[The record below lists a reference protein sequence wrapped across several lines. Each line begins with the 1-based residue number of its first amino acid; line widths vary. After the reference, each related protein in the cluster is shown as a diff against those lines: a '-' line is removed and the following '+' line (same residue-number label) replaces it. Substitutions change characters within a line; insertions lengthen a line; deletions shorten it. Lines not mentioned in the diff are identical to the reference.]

1 MIQEEDLDM
10 MEKTQQADCIA
21 ENKLRQ
27 MINDAKT
34 CLEGLRPYTTHVAQL
49 ALEDMIQQAEAVV
62 NQGEND
68 KNDESGLLPFTTKR
82 EFGDWH
88 WNKEDACQFA
98 AKRYTMASVW
108 FEPGKAYSTYGLED
122 ALAWFQTQD
131 LRKPLAVS
139 EIEKDNDSNLSGKFT
154 LSMAETCEYYE
165 KKCREFLANVTY
177 GDSIGQYSKSAGEAL
192 LQALNQLT
200 KIRKENTKKTAE
212 NSVNPDDTTI
222 IAQALAACLNALW
235 ELRTSRVLRSEIN
248 LELNSESGGNLLL
261 SAAQMEEICHK
272 IESDPLTK
280 SQYEQIKALADSA
293 SLEQRKSAYRALFAP
308 SDDYE
313 QLNREFVIKT
323 NADNRPS
330 FAIPK
335 GTVSASFALRL
346 PREDNERDGLGHI
359 QVWNI
364 GLKASEG
371 ENIHLDIETSNSI
384 ENLNS
389 IENSNSIAT
398 SNRTEANE
406 KVKTDKE
413 SSGRVTLCNPTS
425 DHEDVWTYDKEILLR
440 DDAIYTV
447 MFDAKQDGKF
457 KTGMQIE
464 ITFFDKNGK
473 ELGTYAETFNRK
485 AWLNT
490 GLYNLYTQCDAI
502 CYWYT
507 KDPTYAEKSKIE
519 MLHFLDD
526 FCQGAHHWL
535 RYNERPEGS
544 DAYGGVQGG
553 RILFTIAVAY
563 SMIRDS
569 GVWSKKET
577 DRFYGLVSYML
588 RYLADLRDRTLLTK
602 ERAQRGSSN
611 WQTDMHIGA
620 AAIMMAIPD
629 FPNRKLWM
637 YNSEAV
643 LRAQLDYK
651 LNADGSWPE
660 SLRYHF
666 ASLEHF
672 SLYARL
678 WERESGEN
686 WFVSKNTDMPGLL
699 DMFRYPLYTQ
709 TPPYAYFNDCIATPP
724 FGDHKLG
731 NGSEFAL
738 YGLYCDQVAQ
748 YDKDTAQKM
757 YATWCRAKKPV
768 KAFWGESVTLEN
780 LMYPSTQQNGANA
793 SNLSKTADLVNSADS
808 TNQAD
813 GHTYGLDLT
822 SCASFPDSG
831 IYVFRDHFGTPQE
844 NYLAVMSSPKKI
856 GHGHKDQGA
865 FIYYYH
871 CIPVIMDSG
880 IEGYFEA
887 STPWHICSYSHA
899 VMQFEAAPHGPIKK
913 TAGFI
918 NLNAGTYSLERGW
931 NDEPDCSKVTQLCL
945 RDKTDEK
952 QDEEKIEEQTSDKSD
967 SCESISMEIKNPM
980 GDGIQHR
987 TITIDH
993 LAETVTIQDTV
1004 TDFSGQV
1011 LFNFPILAKSAV
1023 QNENEILADGYY
1035 GVKIKI
1041 TIYSKAESV
1050 VVEPGRATPMAPDAN
1065 DHTDLLYLR
1074 IKAKAE
1080 DGVAITIAPNK

>member
-1 MIQEEDLDM
+1 MIENELRKLIQEL
-10 MEKTQQADCIA
+10 KACLAD
-21 ENKLRQ
+21 
-27 MINDAKT
+27 
-34 CLEGLRPYTTHVAQL
+34 LRPYTTYVAQL
-49 ALEDMIQQAEAVV
+49 ALEDMIQQAEAAV
-62 NQGEND
+62 NQDEND
-68 KNDESGLLPFTTKR
+68 ECGLLPFTTKR

-98 AKRYTMASVW
+98 KKRYTMASVW

-122 ALAWFQTQD
+122 ALAWFKTQD

-139 EIEKDNDSNLSGKFT
+139 EINEKSYEKQACEFLP
-154 LSMAETCEYYE
+154 MAETCEYYE
-165 KKCREFLANVTY
+165 KICREFLNNITY
-177 GDSIGQYSKSAGEAL
+177 GNSIGQYSNLAGEAL
-192 LQALNQLT
+192 SQALNQLT
-200 KIRKENTKKTAE
+200 KIREENTDITA
-212 NSVNPDDTTI
+212 
-222 IAQALAACLNALW
+222 IAKELAACLNALW
-235 ELRTSRVLRSEIN
+235 ELRLSRVLCSESN
-248 LELNSESGGNLLL
+248 LESGGNILL
-261 SAAQMEEICHK
+261 SAAQMEEIRHK
-272 IESDPLTK
+272 IESDSLTK
-280 SQYEQIKALADSA
+280 GQYEQIKAVADSA
-293 SLEQRKSAYRALFAP
+293 SLEQRKSAYSALFATI
-308 SDDYE
+308 DDYE
-313 QLNREFVIKT
+313 QLNREFVIET
-323 NADNRPS
+323 SAGNRPS
-330 FAIPK
+330 FAVPK
-335 GTVSASFALRL
+335 GTVSASFTLRL
-346 PREDNERDGLGHI
+346 PCEDNERDGLGHI

-371 ENIHLDIETSNSI
+371 KNILLETKD
-384 ENLNS
+384 
-389 IENSNSIAT
+389 T
-398 SNRTEANE
+398 
-406 KVKTDKE
+406 
-413 SSGRVTLCNPTS
+413 VTLCNKTS
-425 DHEDVWTYDKEILLR
+425 DHEAVWIYDKEIFLR

-447 MFDAKQDGKF
+447 MFDAKQDGKL
-457 KTGMQIE
+457 KKGMQIE
-464 ITFFDKNGK
+464 LTFFDKDGK
-473 ELGTYAETFNRK
+473 KLGTREEDFNRK
-485 AWLNT
+485 AWLYVKK
-490 GLYNLYTQCDAI
+490 YNLYTQCDAI

-507 KDPTYAEKSKIE
+507 KDTAYAEKSKIE

-569 GVWSKKET
+569 GVWNKEEK

-611 WQTDMHIGA
+611 WQTDMHIGS

-660 SLRYHF
+660 SPRYHF

-686 WFVSKNTDMPGLL
+686 WFISRNANMPGLI

-709 TPPYAYFNDCIATPP
+709 TPPYAYFNDSIATPP

-731 NGSEFAL
+731 NGTEFAL

-748 YDKDTAQKM
+748 YDRDTAQKM
-757 YATWCRAKKPV
+757 YATWCRANKPV
-768 KAFWGESVTLEN
+768 KGFWGESVTLEN
-780 LMYPSTQQNGANA
+780 LMYSSTLQGEANTPA
-793 SNLSKTADLVNSADS
+793 SLE
-808 TNQAD
+808 
-813 GHTYGLDLT
+813 LT
-822 SCASFPDSG
+822 SCAAFPNSG

-844 NYLAVMSSPKKI
+844 NYLAVMSSPKRI

-899 VMQFEAAPHGPIKK
+899 VMQFEAPPHGPIKK
-913 TAGFI
+913 TSGFI
-918 NLNAGTYSLERGW
+918 NLSAGTYSLERGW
-931 NDEPDCSKVTQLCL
+931 NDGPDCSKVTQLCL
-945 RDKTDEK
+945 DDKN
-952 QDEEKIEEQTSDKSD
+952 D
-967 SCESISMEIKNPM
+967 SCESISMEIENPK
-980 GDGIQHR
+980 GCGVQHR
-987 TITIDH
+987 KITINH
-993 LAETVTIQDTV
+993 RAETVTVQDTV
-1004 TDFSGQV
+1004 TDFSENV
-1011 LFNFPILAKSAV
+1011 LFNLPILAKSAV

-1041 TIYSKAESV
+1041 TIHSNTESV
-1050 VVEPGRATPMAPDAN
+1050 VIESGRATPMAPGAN

-1080 DGVAITIAPNK
+1080 DGVAITIAPYEAN

>member
-1 MIQEEDLDM
+1 MI
-10 MEKTQQADCIA
+10 
-21 ENKLRQ
+21 ENELRKL
-27 MINDAKT
+27 IGEAKM
-34 CLEGLRPYTTHVAQL
+34 CLTDLRPYTTHVAQL
-49 ALEDMIQQAEAVV
+49 ALEDMIQQAEAAV
-62 NQGEND
+62 NQDEND
-68 KNDESGLLPFTTKR
+68 ACGLLPFTTKR

-98 AKRYTMASVW
+98 KKRYTMASVF
-108 FEPGKAYSTYGLED
+108 FEPGKVYSTYGLED
-122 ALAWFQTQD
+122 ALAWFKTQD
-131 LRKPLAVS
+131 LRKPLAAS
-139 EIEKDNDSNLSGKFT
+139 EINEKSYEKQACEF

-165 KKCREFLANVTY
+165 KICREFLNNITY
-177 GDSIGQYSKSAGEAL
+177 GNSIGQCSNLAGEAL
-192 LQALNQLT
+192 SQALNQLT
-200 KIRKENTKKTAE
+200 KIREENTDITA
-212 NSVNPDDTTI
+212 
-222 IAQALAACLNALW
+222 IAKALAACLNALW
-235 ELRTSRVLRSEIN
+235 ELRLSRVVCSESN
-248 LELNSESGGNLLL
+248 LESGGNILL
-261 SAAQMEEICHK
+261 SAAQMEEIRHK
-272 IESDPLTK
+272 IESDSLTK
-280 SQYEQIKALADSA
+280 GQYEQIKALADIA
-293 SLEQRKSAYRALFAP
+293 SLEQRKSAYSALFATR
-308 SDDYE
+308 DDYE
-313 QLNREFVIKT
+313 QLNREFVIET
-323 NADNRPS
+323 SAGNRPS
-330 FAIPK
+330 FAVPK

-346 PREDNERDGLGHI
+346 PREDNERDDLGHI

-364 GLKASEG
+364 GLKVSEG
-371 ENIHLDIETSNSI
+371 ENIHLDIETANSL
-384 ENLNS
+384 EV
-389 IENSNSIAT
+389 
-398 SNRTEANE
+398 NE
-406 KVKTDKE
+406 RETAVCK
-413 SSGRVTLCNPTS
+413 VTLCNKTS
-425 DHEDVWTYDKEILLR
+425 DHEAVWIYDKAIAMR

-447 MFDAKQDGKF
+447 MFDAKQDGKL
-457 KTGMQIE
+457 KKGMQIE
-464 ITFFDKNGK
+464 LTFFDKEGNK
-473 ELGTYAETFNRK
+473 LGTHEENFNRK
-485 AWLNT
+485 AWLDVKK
-490 GLYNLYTQCDAI
+490 YNMYTQCDAI

-507 KDPTYAEKSKIE
+507 KDTAYAEKSKIE

-569 GVWSKKET
+569 GVWNKEEK

-611 WQTDMHIGA
+611 WQTDMHIGS

-660 SLRYHF
+660 SPRYHF

-686 WFVSKNTDMPGLL
+686 WFISRNANMPGLI

-724 FGDHKLG
+724 FGDHRLG
-731 NGSEFAL
+731 NGTEFAL

-748 YDKDTAQKM
+748 YDRDIAQKM

-768 KAFWGESVTLEN
+768 KGFWGESVTLEN
-780 LMYPSTQQNGANA
+780 LMYSSSLQGRANA
-793 SNLSKTADLVNSADS
+793 
-808 TNQAD
+808 QAS
-813 GHTYGLDLT
+813 LDLK
-822 SCASFPDSG
+822 SCASFPNSG

-844 NYLAVMSSPKKI
+844 NYLAVMSSPKNI

-899 VMQFEAAPHGPIKK
+899 VMQFEAPPHGPIEK

-918 NLNAGTYSLERGW
+918 NLSAGTYSLERGW
-931 NDEPDCSKVTQLCL
+931 NDGPDCSKVTQLCL
-945 RDKTDEK
+945 NDTN
-952 QDEEKIEEQTSDKSD
+952 D
-967 SCESISMEIKNPM
+967 SCESISMEIKNPK
-980 GDGIQHR
+980 GCGVQHR
-987 TITIDH
+987 TITINH
-993 LAETVTIQDTV
+993 LAETVTVQDTV
-1004 TDFSGQV
+1004 MDFSGQV
-1011 LFNFPILAKSAV
+1011 LFNLSILAKSAV
-1023 QNENEILADGYY
+1023 QNGNEIFADGYY

-1041 TIYSKAESV
+1041 TIHSNAEFV
-1050 VVEPGRATPMAPDAN
+1050 VIESGRATPMAPGAN

-1074 IKAKAE
+1074 IKATAK
-1080 DGVAITIAPNK
+1080 DGVAITIAPYKEHSK

>member
-1 MIQEEDLDM
+1 MI
-10 MEKTQQADCIA
+10 
-21 ENKLRQ
+21 ENELRQ
-27 MINDAKT
+27 LISKAKA
-34 CLEGLRPYTTHVAQL
+34 CLTDLCPYTTHVAQL
-49 ALEDMIQQAEAVV
+49 ALEDMIQQAEAAVA
-62 NQGEND
+62 QDEND
-68 KNDESGLLPFTTKR
+68 KNDESGVLPFTTKR
-82 EFGDWH
+82 EFGNWH

-98 AKRYTMASVW
+98 KKRYTMASVW
-108 FEPGKAYSTYGLED
+108 FEPGKVYSTYGLED

-131 LRKPLAVS
+131 LRKSLVVS
-139 EIEKDNDSNLSGKFT
+139 EIDENSYVNQSGKFE

-165 KKCREFLANVTY
+165 KICREFLSNVTY

-200 KIRKENTKKTAE
+200 KIREENEKNIAD
-212 NSVNPDDTTI
+212 NSVNMDDITANPNDTTA
-222 IAQALAACLNALW
+222 IAKALAACLNALW
-235 ELRTSRVLRSEIN
+235 DLRTSRVLRSEIG
-248 LELNSESGGNLLL
+248 LESGGNLLL
-261 SAAQMEEICHK
+261 SAAQMEEIRHK

-280 SQYEQIKALADSA
+280 GQYEQIKALADSA
-293 SLEQRKSAYRALFAP
+293 SLEQRKSAYSALFAT
-308 SDDYE
+308 SDNYE
-313 QLNREFVIKT
+313 QLNREFVIET
-323 NADNRPS
+323 SAGNRPS
-330 FAIPK
+330 FAVPK

-346 PREDNERDGLGHI
+346 PREDNERDGLGNI

-371 ENIHLDIETSNSI
+371 ENIYLDIETANSL
-384 ENLNS
+384 EV
-389 IENSNSIAT
+389 
-398 SNRTEANE
+398 NE
-406 KVKTDKE
+406 RETAVCK
-413 SSGRVTLCNPTS
+413 VTLCNKTS
-425 DHEDVWTYDKEILLR
+425 DHEAVWTYDKEILLR

-447 MFDAKQDGKF
+447 MFDAKQDGKL
-457 KTGMQIE
+457 KKGMQIE
-464 ITFFDKNGK
+464 LTFFDKEGNK
-473 ELGTYAETFNRK
+473 LGTREENFNRK
-485 AWLNT
+485 SWLYVKK
-490 GLYNLYTQCDAI
+490 YNLYTQCDAI

-507 KDPTYAEKSKIE
+507 KDTSYAEKSKIE

-569 GVWSKKET
+569 GVWNKEERE
-577 DRFYGLVSYML
+577 RFYGLVSYML

-602 ERAQRGSSN
+602 DRAQRGSSN
-611 WQTDMHIGA
+611 WQTDMHIGSS
-620 AAIMMAIPD
+620 AIMMAIPD

-660 SLRYHF
+660 SPRYHF

-686 WFVSKNTDMPGLL
+686 WFISKNANMPGLI

-731 NGSEFAL
+731 NGTEFAL
-738 YGLYCDQVAQ
+738 YGLYCNQVAQ
-748 YDKDTAQKM
+748 YDSDTAQKM
-757 YATWCRAKKPV
+757 YATWCRANKPV
-768 KAFWGESVTLEN
+768 KGFWGESVTLEN
-780 LMYPSTQQNGANA
+780 LMYSSTLQGGANA
-793 SNLSKTADLVNSADS
+793 QASIDLK
-808 TNQAD
+808 
-813 GHTYGLDLT
+813 
-822 SCASFPDSG
+822 SCASFPNSG
-831 IYVFRDHFGTPQE
+831 IYVFRDQFGTPQE
-844 NYLAVMSSPKKI
+844 NYLAVMSSPKNI

-899 VMQFEAAPHGPIKK
+899 VMQFEAPPHGPIQK

-918 NLNAGTYSLERGW
+918 NLSAGTYSLERGW
-931 NDEPDCSKVTQLCL
+931 NDGPDCSKVTQLCL
-945 RDKTDEK
+945 NDKNDN
-952 QDEEKIEEQTSDKSD
+952 S
-967 SCESISMEIKNPM
+967 ESISVEIKNPK
-980 GDGIQHR
+980 GCGLQHR

-993 LAETVTIQDTV
+993 RAETVTVQDVV
-1004 TDFSGQV
+1004 TDFSGNV
-1011 LFNFPILAKSAV
+1011 LFNLPILAKSAV

-1041 TIYSKAESV
+1041 TIHSNAESAV
-1050 VVEPGRATPMAPDAN
+1050 IESGRATPMAPGAN

-1080 DGVAITIAPNK
+1080 DGVAITIAPYKER

>member
-1 MIQEEDLDM
+1 MIENELRKLIQESKACL
-10 MEKTQQADCIA
+10 AD
-21 ENKLRQ
+21 
-27 MINDAKT
+27 
-34 CLEGLRPYTTHVAQL
+34 LRPYTTYVAQL
-49 ALEDMIQQAEAVV
+49 ALEDMIQQAEVAV
-62 NQGEND
+62 NQDEND
-68 KNDESGLLPFTTKR
+68 ECGLLPFTTKR

-98 AKRYTMASVW
+98 KKRYTMASVW

-122 ALAWFQTQD
+122 ALAWFKTQD

-139 EIEKDNDSNLSGKFT
+139 EINEKSYEKQACEFLP
-154 LSMAETCEYYE
+154 MAETCEYYE
-165 KKCREFLANVTY
+165 KICREFLNNMTY
-177 GDSIGQYSKSAGEAL
+177 GNSIGQYSNLAGEAL
-192 LQALNQLT
+192 SQALNQLT
-200 KIRKENTKKTAE
+200 KIREENTDITA
-212 NSVNPDDTTI
+212 
-222 IAQALAACLNALW
+222 IAKELAACLNALW
-235 ELRTSRVLRSEIN
+235 ELRLSRVLCSESN
-248 LELNSESGGNLLL
+248 LESGGNILL
-261 SAAQMEEICHK
+261 SAAQMEEIRHK
-272 IESDPLTK
+272 IESDSLTK
-280 SQYEQIKALADSA
+280 GQYEQIKAVADSA
-293 SLEQRKSAYRALFAP
+293 SLEQRKSAYSALFAT
-308 SDDYE
+308 SDNYE
-313 QLNREFVIKT
+313 QLNREFVIET
-323 NADNRPS
+323 SAGNRPS
-330 FAIPK
+330 FAVPK
-335 GTVSASFALRL
+335 GTVSASFELRL

-371 ENIHLDIETSNSI
+371 KNILLETKDTV
-384 ENLNS
+384 
-389 IENSNSIAT
+389 A
-398 SNRTEANE
+398 
-406 KVKTDKE
+406 
-413 SSGRVTLCNPTS
+413 LCNKTS
-425 DHEDVWTYDKEILLR
+425 DHEAVWIYDKEIFLR

-447 MFDAKQDGKF
+447 MFDAKQDGKL
-457 KTGMQIE
+457 KKGMQIE
-464 ITFFDKNGK
+464 LTFFDKDGK
-473 ELGTYAETFNRK
+473 KLGTREEDFNRK
-485 AWLNT
+485 AWLYVKK
-490 GLYNLYTQCDAI
+490 YNLYTQCDAI

-507 KDPTYAEKSKIE
+507 KDTAYAEKSKIE

-526 FCQGAHHWL
+526 FCQGAHYWL

-569 GVWSKKET
+569 GVWNKEEK

-611 WQTDMHIGA
+611 WQTDMHIGS

-660 SLRYHF
+660 SPRYHF

-686 WFVSKNTDMPGLL
+686 WFISRNANMPGLI

-709 TPPYAYFNDCIATPP
+709 TPPYAYFNDSIATPP

-731 NGSEFAL
+731 NGTEFAL

-748 YDKDTAQKM
+748 YDRDTAQKM
-757 YATWCRAKKPV
+757 YATWCRANKPV
-768 KAFWGESVTLEN
+768 KVFWGESVTLEN
-780 LMYPSTQQNGANA
+780 LMYSSTLQGEANTSA
-793 SNLSKTADLVNSADS
+793 SLE
-808 TNQAD
+808 
-813 GHTYGLDLT
+813 LT
-822 SCASFPDSG
+822 SCAAFPNSG
-831 IYVFRDHFGTPQE
+831 IYVFRDHFGTSQE
-844 NYLAVMSSPKKI
+844 NYLAVMSSPKRI

-899 VMQFEAAPHGPIKK
+899 VMQFEAPPHGPMS
-913 TAGFI
+913 
-918 NLNAGTYSLERGW
+918 AGTYSLERGW
-931 NDEPDCSKVTQLCL
+931 NDGPDCSKVTQLCL
-945 RDKTDEK
+945 DDKN
-952 QDEEKIEEQTSDKSD
+952 D
-967 SCESISMEIKNPM
+967 SCESISMEIKNQK
-980 GDGIQHR
+980 GCGVQHR
-987 TITIDH
+987 NITIDH
-993 LAETVTIQDTV
+993 SAETVTVQDTV
-1004 TDFSGQV
+1004 TDFSDNV
-1011 LFNFPILAKSAV
+1011 LFNLPILAKSAV

-1041 TIYSKAESV
+1041 TIHSNTESV
-1050 VVEPGRATPMAPDAN
+1050 VIESGRATPMAPGAN

-1080 DGVAITIAPNK
+1080 DGVAITIAPYEAN

>member
-1 MIQEEDLDM
+1 MI
-10 MEKTQQADCIA
+10 
-21 ENKLRQ
+21 ENELRKL
-27 MINDAKT
+27 IGEAKM
-34 CLEGLRPYTTHVAQL
+34 CLTDLRPYTTHVAQL
-49 ALEDMIQQAEAVV
+49 ALEDMIQQAEAAV
-62 NQGEND
+62 NQDEND
-68 KNDESGLLPFTTKR
+68 ACGLLPFTTKR

-98 AKRYTMASVW
+98 KKRYTMASVF
-108 FEPGKAYSTYGLED
+108 FEPGKVYSTYGLED
-122 ALAWFQTQD
+122 ALAWFKTQD
-131 LRKPLAVS
+131 LRKPLAAS
-139 EIEKDNDSNLSGKFT
+139 EINEKSYEKQACEF

-165 KKCREFLANVTY
+165 KICREFLNNITY
-177 GDSIGQYSKSAGEAL
+177 GNSIGQCSNLAGEAL
-192 LQALNQLT
+192 SQALNQLT
-200 KIRKENTKKTAE
+200 KIREENTDITA
-212 NSVNPDDTTI
+212 
-222 IAQALAACLNALW
+222 IAKALAACLNALW
-235 ELRTSRVLRSEIN
+235 ELRLSRVVCSESN
-248 LELNSESGGNLLL
+248 LESGGNILL
-261 SAAQMEEICHK
+261 SAAQMEEIRHK
-272 IESDPLTK
+272 IESDSLTK
-280 SQYEQIKALADSA
+280 GQYEQIKALADIA
-293 SLEQRKSAYRALFAP
+293 SLEQRKSAYSALFATR
-308 SDDYE
+308 DDYE
-313 QLNREFVIKT
+313 QLNREFVIET
-323 NADNRPS
+323 SAGNRPS
-330 FAIPK
+330 FAVPK

-346 PREDNERDGLGHI
+346 PREDNERDDLGHI

-364 GLKASEG
+364 GLKVSEG
-371 ENIHLDIETSNSI
+371 ENIHLDIETANSL
-384 ENLNS
+384 EV
-389 IENSNSIAT
+389 
-398 SNRTEANE
+398 NE
-406 KVKTDKE
+406 RETAVCK
-413 SSGRVTLCNPTS
+413 VTLCNKTS
-425 DHEDVWTYDKEILLR
+425 DHEAVWIYDKAIAMR

-447 MFDAKQDGKF
+447 MFDAKQDGKL
-457 KTGMQIE
+457 KKGMQIE
-464 ITFFDKNGK
+464 LTFFDKEGNK
-473 ELGTYAETFNRK
+473 LGTHEENFNRK
-485 AWLNT
+485 AWLDVKK
-490 GLYNLYTQCDAI
+490 YNMYTQCDAI

-507 KDPTYAEKSKIE
+507 KDTAYAEKSKIE

-569 GVWSKKET
+569 GVWNKEEK

-611 WQTDMHIGA
+611 WQTDMHIGS

-660 SLRYHF
+660 SPRYHF

-686 WFVSKNTDMPGLL
+686 WFISRNANMPGLI

-724 FGDHKLG
+724 FGDHRLG
-731 NGSEFAL
+731 NGTEFAL

-748 YDKDTAQKM
+748 YDRDIAQKM

-768 KAFWGESVTLEN
+768 KGFWGESVTLEN
-780 LMYPSTQQNGANA
+780 LMYSSSLQGRANA
-793 SNLSKTADLVNSADS
+793 
-808 TNQAD
+808 QAS
-813 GHTYGLDLT
+813 LDLK
-822 SCASFPDSG
+822 SCASFPNSG

-844 NYLAVMSSPKKI
+844 NYLAVMSSPKNI

-899 VMQFEAAPHGPIKK
+899 VMQFEAPPHGPIEK

-918 NLNAGTYSLERGW
+918 NLSAGTYSLERGW
-931 NDEPDCSKVTQLCL
+931 NDGPDCSKVTQLCL
-945 RDKTDEK
+945 NDTN
-952 QDEEKIEEQTSDKSD
+952 D
-967 SCESISMEIKNPM
+967 SCESISMEIKNPK
-980 GDGIQHR
+980 GCGVQHR
-987 TITIDH
+987 TITINH
-993 LAETVTIQDTV
+993 LAETVTVQDTV
-1004 TDFSGQV
+1004 MDFSGQV
-1011 LFNFPILAKSAV
+1011 LFNLSILAKSAV
-1023 QNENEILADGYY
+1023 QNGNEIFADGYY

-1041 TIYSKAESV
+1041 TIHSNAEFV
-1050 VVEPGRATPMAPDAN
+1050 VIESGRATPMAPGAN

-1080 DGVAITIAPNK
+1080 DGVAITIAPYEAN

>member
-1 MIQEEDLDM
+1 MIENELRKLIQESKACL
-10 MEKTQQADCIA
+10 AD
-21 ENKLRQ
+21 
-27 MINDAKT
+27 
-34 CLEGLRPYTTHVAQL
+34 LRPYTTYVAQL
-49 ALEDMIQQAEAVV
+49 ALEDMIQQAEAAV
-62 NQGEND
+62 NQDEND
-68 KNDESGLLPFTTKR
+68 ECGLLPFTTKR

-98 AKRYTMASVW
+98 KKRYTMASVW

-122 ALAWFQTQD
+122 ALAWFKTQD

-139 EIEKDNDSNLSGKFT
+139 EINEKSYEKQACEFLP
-154 LSMAETCEYYE
+154 MAETCEYYE
-165 KKCREFLANVTY
+165 KICREFLNNITY
-177 GDSIGQYSKSAGEAL
+177 GNSIGQYSNLAGEAL
-192 LQALNQLT
+192 SQALNQLT
-200 KIRKENTKKTAE
+200 KIREENTDITA
-212 NSVNPDDTTI
+212 
-222 IAQALAACLNALW
+222 IAKELAACLNALW
-235 ELRTSRVLRSEIN
+235 ELRLSRVLCSESN
-248 LELNSESGGNLLL
+248 LESGGNILL
-261 SAAQMEEICHK
+261 SAAQMEEIRHK
-272 IESDPLTK
+272 IESDSLTK
-280 SQYEQIKALADSA
+280 GQYEQIKAVADSA
-293 SLEQRKSAYRALFAP
+293 SLEQRKSAYSALFATI
-308 SDDYE
+308 DDYE
-313 QLNREFVIKT
+313 QLNREFVIET
-323 NADNRPS
+323 SAGNRPS
-330 FAIPK
+330 FAVPK
-335 GTVSASFALRL
+335 GTVSASFTLRL
-346 PREDNERDGLGHI
+346 PCEDNERDGLGHI

-371 ENIHLDIETSNSI
+371 KNILLETKD
-384 ENLNS
+384 
-389 IENSNSIAT
+389 T
-398 SNRTEANE
+398 
-406 KVKTDKE
+406 
-413 SSGRVTLCNPTS
+413 VTLCNKTS
-425 DHEDVWTYDKEILLR
+425 DHEAVWIYDKEIFLR

-447 MFDAKQDGKF
+447 MFDAKQDGKL
-457 KTGMQIE
+457 KKGMQIE
-464 ITFFDKNGK
+464 LTFFDKDGK
-473 ELGTYAETFNRK
+473 KLGTREEDFNRK
-485 AWLNT
+485 AWLYVKK
-490 GLYNLYTQCDAI
+490 YNLYTQCDAI

-507 KDPTYAEKSKIE
+507 KDTAYAEKSKIE

-569 GVWSKKET
+569 GVWNKEEK

-611 WQTDMHIGA
+611 WQTDMHIGSS
-620 AAIMMAIPD
+620 AIMMAIPD

-660 SLRYHF
+660 SPRYHF

-686 WFVSKNTDMPGLL
+686 WFISKNANMPGLI

-731 NGSEFAL
+731 NGTEFAL

-748 YDKDTAQKM
+748 YDRDTAQKM
-757 YATWCRAKKPV
+757 YATWCRANKPV
-768 KAFWGESVTLEN
+768 KGFWGESVTLEN
-780 LMYPSTQQNGANA
+780 LMYSSTLQGEANTPA
-793 SNLSKTADLVNSADS
+793 SLE
-808 TNQAD
+808 
-813 GHTYGLDLT
+813 LT
-822 SCASFPDSG
+822 SCAAFPNSG

-844 NYLAVMSSPKKI
+844 NYLAVMSSPKRI

-899 VMQFEAAPHGPIKK
+899 VMQFEAPPHGPIKK
-913 TAGFI
+913 TSGFI
-918 NLNAGTYSLERGW
+918 NLSAGTYSLERGW
-931 NDEPDCSKVTQLCL
+931 NDGPDCSKVTQLCL
-945 RDKTDEK
+945 DDKN
-952 QDEEKIEEQTSDKSD
+952 D
-967 SCESISMEIKNPM
+967 SCESISMEIENPK
-980 GDGIQHR
+980 GCGVQHR
-987 TITIDH
+987 KITINH
-993 LAETVTIQDTV
+993 RAETVTVQDTV
-1004 TDFSGQV
+1004 TDFSDNV
-1011 LFNFPILAKSAV
+1011 LFNLPILAKSAV

-1041 TIYSKAESV
+1041 TIHSNTESV
-1050 VVEPGRATPMAPDAN
+1050 VIESGRATPMAPGAN

-1080 DGVAITIAPNK
+1080 DGVAITIAPYEAN

>member
-1 MIQEEDLDM
+1 MIENELRKLIQESKACL
-10 MEKTQQADCIA
+10 AD
-21 ENKLRQ
+21 
-27 MINDAKT
+27 
-34 CLEGLRPYTTHVAQL
+34 LRPYTTYVAQL
-49 ALEDMIQQAEAVV
+49 ALEDMIQQAEVAV
-62 NQGEND
+62 NQDEND
-68 KNDESGLLPFTTKR
+68 ECGLLPFTTKR

-98 AKRYTMASVW
+98 KKRYTMASVW

-122 ALAWFQTQD
+122 ALAWFKTQD

-139 EIEKDNDSNLSGKFT
+139 EINEKSYEKQACEFLP
-154 LSMAETCEYYE
+154 MAETCEYYE
-165 KKCREFLANVTY
+165 KICREFLNNMTY
-177 GDSIGQYSKSAGEAL
+177 GNSIGQYSNLAGEAL
-192 LQALNQLT
+192 SQALNQLT
-200 KIRKENTKKTAE
+200 KIREENTDITA
-212 NSVNPDDTTI
+212 
-222 IAQALAACLNALW
+222 IAKELAACLNALW
-235 ELRTSRVLRSEIN
+235 ELRLSRVLCSESN
-248 LELNSESGGNLLL
+248 LESGGNILL
-261 SAAQMEEICHK
+261 SAAQMEEIRHK
-272 IESDPLTK
+272 IESDSLTK
-280 SQYEQIKALADSA
+280 GQYEQIKAVADSA
-293 SLEQRKSAYRALFAP
+293 SLEQRKSAYSALFAT
-308 SDDYE
+308 SDNYE
-313 QLNREFVIKT
+313 QLNREFVIET
-323 NADNRPS
+323 SAGNRPS
-330 FAIPK
+330 FAVPK
-335 GTVSASFALRL
+335 GTVSASFELRL

-371 ENIHLDIETSNSI
+371 KNILLETKDTV
-384 ENLNS
+384 
-389 IENSNSIAT
+389 A
-398 SNRTEANE
+398 
-406 KVKTDKE
+406 
-413 SSGRVTLCNPTS
+413 LCNKTS
-425 DHEDVWTYDKEILLR
+425 DHEAVWIYDKEIFLR

-447 MFDAKQDGKF
+447 MFDAKQDGKL
-457 KTGMQIE
+457 KKGMQIE
-464 ITFFDKNGK
+464 LTFFDKDGK
-473 ELGTYAETFNRK
+473 KLGTREEDFNRK
-485 AWLNT
+485 AWLYVKK
-490 GLYNLYTQCDAI
+490 YNLYTQCDAI

-507 KDPTYAEKSKIE
+507 KDTAYAEKSKIE

-526 FCQGAHHWL
+526 FCQGAHYWL

-569 GVWSKKET
+569 GVWNKEEK

-611 WQTDMHIGA
+611 WQTDMHIGS

-660 SLRYHF
+660 SPRYHF

-686 WFVSKNTDMPGLL
+686 WFISRNANMPGLI

-709 TPPYAYFNDCIATPP
+709 TPPYAYFNDSIATPP

-731 NGSEFAL
+731 NGTEFAL

-748 YDKDTAQKM
+748 YDRDTAQKM
-757 YATWCRAKKPV
+757 YATWCRANKPV
-768 KAFWGESVTLEN
+768 KGFWGESVTLEN
-780 LMYPSTQQNGANA
+780 LMYSSTLQGEANTSA
-793 SNLSKTADLVNSADS
+793 SLE
-808 TNQAD
+808 
-813 GHTYGLDLT
+813 LT
-822 SCASFPDSG
+822 SCAAFPNSG
-831 IYVFRDHFGTPQE
+831 IYVFRDHFGTSQE
-844 NYLAVMSSPKKI
+844 NYLAVMSSPKNI

-899 VMQFEAAPHGPIKK
+899 VMQFEAPPHGPIKK
-913 TAGFI
+913 TSGFI
-918 NLNAGTYSLERGW
+918 NLSAGTYSLERGW
-931 NDEPDCSKVTQLCL
+931 NDGPDCSKVTQLCL
-945 RDKTDEK
+945 DDKN
-952 QDEEKIEEQTSDKSD
+952 D
-967 SCESISMEIKNPM
+967 SCESISMEIKNQK
-980 GDGIQHR
+980 GCGVQHR
-987 TITIDH
+987 NITIDH
-993 LAETVTIQDTV
+993 SAETVTVQDTV
-1004 TDFSGQV
+1004 TDFSDNV
-1011 LFNFPILAKSAV
+1011 LFNLPILAKSAV

-1041 TIYSKAESV
+1041 TIHSNTESV
-1050 VVEPGRATPMAPDAN
+1050 VIESGRATPMAPGAN

-1080 DGVAITIAPNK
+1080 DGVAITIAPYEAN

>member
-1 MIQEEDLDM
+1 MI
-10 MEKTQQADCIA
+10 
-21 ENKLRQ
+21 ENELRKL
-27 MINDAKT
+27 IGEAKM
-34 CLEGLRPYTTHVAQL
+34 CLTDLRPYTTHVAQL
-49 ALEDMIQQAEAVV
+49 ALEDMIQQAEAAV
-62 NQGEND
+62 NQDEND
-68 KNDESGLLPFTTKR
+68 ACGLLPFTTKR

-98 AKRYTMASVW
+98 KKRYTMASVF
-108 FEPGKAYSTYGLED
+108 FEPGKVYSTYGLED
-122 ALAWFQTQD
+122 ALAWFKTQD
-131 LRKPLAVS
+131 LRKPLAAS
-139 EIEKDNDSNLSGKFT
+139 EINEKSYEKQACEF

-165 KKCREFLANVTY
+165 KICREFLNNITY
-177 GDSIGQYSKSAGEAL
+177 GNSIGQCSNLAGEAL
-192 LQALNQLT
+192 SQALNQLT
-200 KIRKENTKKTAE
+200 KIREENTDITA
-212 NSVNPDDTTI
+212 
-222 IAQALAACLNALW
+222 IAKALAACLNALW
-235 ELRTSRVLRSEIN
+235 ELRLSRVVCSESN
-248 LELNSESGGNLLL
+248 LESGGNILL
-261 SAAQMEEICHK
+261 SAAQMEEIRHK
-272 IESDPLTK
+272 IESDSLTK
-280 SQYEQIKALADSA
+280 GQYEQIKALADIA
-293 SLEQRKSAYRALFAP
+293 SLEQRKSAYSALFATR
-308 SDDYE
+308 DDYE
-313 QLNREFVIKT
+313 QLNREFVIET
-323 NADNRPS
+323 SAGNRPS
-330 FAIPK
+330 FAVPK

-346 PREDNERDGLGHI
+346 PREDNERDDLGHI

-364 GLKASEG
+364 GLKVSEG
-371 ENIHLDIETSNSI
+371 ENIHLDIETANSL
-384 ENLNS
+384 EV
-389 IENSNSIAT
+389 
-398 SNRTEANE
+398 NE
-406 KVKTDKE
+406 RETAVCK
-413 SSGRVTLCNPTS
+413 VTLCNKTS
-425 DHEDVWTYDKEILLR
+425 DHEAVWIYDKAIAMR

-447 MFDAKQDGKF
+447 MFDAKQDGKL
-457 KTGMQIE
+457 KKGMQIE
-464 ITFFDKNGK
+464 LTFFDKEGNK
-473 ELGTYAETFNRK
+473 LGTHEENFNRK
-485 AWLNT
+485 AWLDVKK
-490 GLYNLYTQCDAI
+490 YNMYTQCDAI

-507 KDPTYAEKSKIE
+507 KDTAYAEKSKIE

-569 GVWSKKET
+569 GVWNKEEK

-611 WQTDMHIGA
+611 WQTDMHIGS

-660 SLRYHF
+660 SPRYHF

-686 WFVSKNTDMPGLL
+686 WFISRNANMPGLI

-731 NGSEFAL
+731 NGTEFAL

-748 YDKDTAQKM
+748 YDRDIAQKM

-768 KAFWGESVTLEN
+768 KGFWGESVTLEN
-780 LMYPSTQQNGANA
+780 LMYSSTLQGRANA
-793 SNLSKTADLVNSADS
+793 
-808 TNQAD
+808 QAS
-813 GHTYGLDLT
+813 LDLK
-822 SCASFPDSG
+822 SCASFPNSG

-844 NYLAVMSSPKKI
+844 NYLAVMSSPKNI

-899 VMQFEAAPHGPIKK
+899 VMQFEAPPHGPIEK

-918 NLNAGTYSLERGW
+918 NLSAGTYSLERGW
-931 NDEPDCSKVTQLCL
+931 NDGPDCSKVTQLCL
-945 RDKTDEK
+945 NDTN
-952 QDEEKIEEQTSDKSD
+952 D
-967 SCESISMEIKNPM
+967 SCESISMEIKNPK
-980 GDGIQHR
+980 GCGVQHR
-987 TITIDH
+987 TITINH
-993 LAETVTIQDTV
+993 LAETVTVQDTV
-1004 TDFSGQV
+1004 MDFSGQV
-1011 LFNFPILAKSAV
+1011 LFNLPILAKSAV
-1023 QNENEILADGYY
+1023 QNGNEIFADGYY

-1041 TIYSKAESV
+1041 TIHSNAEFV
-1050 VVEPGRATPMAPDAN
+1050 VIESGRATPMAPGAN

-1074 IKAKAE
+1074 IKATAE
-1080 DGVAITIAPNK
+1080 DGVAITIAPYKEHSK

>member
-1 MIQEEDLDM
+1 MI
-10 MEKTQQADCIA
+10 
-21 ENKLRQ
+21 ENELRKL
-27 MINDAKT
+27 IGEAKM
-34 CLEGLRPYTTHVAQL
+34 CLTDLRPYTTHVAQL
-49 ALEDMIQQAEAVV
+49 ALEDMIQQAEAAV
-62 NQGEND
+62 NQDEND
-68 KNDESGLLPFTTKR
+68 ACGLLPFTTKR

-98 AKRYTMASVW
+98 KKRYTMASVF
-108 FEPGKAYSTYGLED
+108 FEPGKVYSTYGLED
-122 ALAWFQTQD
+122 ALAWFKTQD
-131 LRKPLAVS
+131 LRKPLAAS
-139 EIEKDNDSNLSGKFT
+139 EINEKSYEKQACEF

-165 KKCREFLANVTY
+165 KICREFLNNITY
-177 GDSIGQYSKSAGEAL
+177 GNSIGQCSNLAGEAFS
-192 LQALNQLT
+192 QALNQLT
-200 KIRKENTKKTAE
+200 KIREENTDITA
-212 NSVNPDDTTI
+212 
-222 IAQALAACLNALW
+222 IAKALAACLNALW
-235 ELRTSRVLRSEIN
+235 ELRLSRVVCSESN
-248 LELNSESGGNLLL
+248 LESGGNILL
-261 SAAQMEEICHK
+261 SAAQMEEIRHK
-272 IESDPLTK
+272 IESDSLTK
-280 SQYEQIKALADSA
+280 GQYEQIKALADIA
-293 SLEQRKSAYRALFAP
+293 SLEQRKSAYSALFATR
-308 SDDYE
+308 DDYE
-313 QLNREFVIKT
+313 QLNREFVIET
-323 NADNRPS
+323 SAGNRPS
-330 FAIPK
+330 FAVPK

-346 PREDNERDGLGHI
+346 PREDNERDDLGHI

-364 GLKASEG
+364 GLKVSEG
-371 ENIHLDIETSNSI
+371 ENIHLDIETANSL
-384 ENLNS
+384 EV
-389 IENSNSIAT
+389 
-398 SNRTEANE
+398 NE
-406 KVKTDKE
+406 RETAVCK
-413 SSGRVTLCNPTS
+413 VTLCNKTS
-425 DHEDVWTYDKEILLR
+425 DHEAVWIYDKAIAMR

-447 MFDAKQDGKF
+447 MFDAKQDGKL
-457 KTGMQIE
+457 KKGMQIE
-464 ITFFDKNGK
+464 LTFFDKEGNK
-473 ELGTYAETFNRK
+473 LGTHEENFNRK
-485 AWLNT
+485 AWLDVKK
-490 GLYNLYTQCDAI
+490 YNMYTQCDAI

-507 KDPTYAEKSKIE
+507 KDTAYAEKSKIE

-569 GVWSKKET
+569 GVWNKKEK

-611 WQTDMHIGA
+611 WQTDMHIGS

-637 YNSEAV
+637 YNSEVV

-660 SLRYHF
+660 SPRYHF

-686 WFVSKNTDMPGLL
+686 WFISRNANMPGLI

-731 NGSEFAL
+731 NGTEFAL

-748 YDKDTAQKM
+748 YDRDIAQKM

-768 KAFWGESVTLEN
+768 KGFWGESVTLEN
-780 LMYPSTQQNGANA
+780 LMYSSTLQGRANA
-793 SNLSKTADLVNSADS
+793 
-808 TNQAD
+808 QAS
-813 GHTYGLDLT
+813 LDLK
-822 SCASFPDSG
+822 SCASFPNSG

-844 NYLAVMSSPKKI
+844 NYLAVMSSPKNI

-899 VMQFEAAPHGPIKK
+899 VMQFEAPPHGPIEK

-918 NLNAGTYSLERGW
+918 NLSAGTYSLERGW
-931 NDEPDCSKVTQLCL
+931 NDGPDCSKVTQLCL
-945 RDKTDEK
+945 NDTN
-952 QDEEKIEEQTSDKSD
+952 D
-967 SCESISMEIKNPM
+967 SCESISMEIKNPK
-980 GDGIQHR
+980 GCGVQHR
-987 TITIDH
+987 TITINH
-993 LAETVTIQDTV
+993 LAETVTVQDTV
-1004 TDFSGQV
+1004 MDFSGQV
-1011 LFNFPILAKSAV
+1011 LFNLPILAKSAV
-1023 QNENEILADGYY
+1023 QNGNEIFADGYY

-1041 TIYSKAESV
+1041 TIHSNAEFV
-1050 VVEPGRATPMAPDAN
+1050 VIESGRATPMAPGAN

-1074 IKAKAE
+1074 IKATAE
-1080 DGVAITIAPNK
+1080 DGVAITIAPYKEHSK

>member
-1 MIQEEDLDM
+1 MIENELRKLIQESKACL
-10 MEKTQQADCIA
+10 AD
-21 ENKLRQ
+21 
-27 MINDAKT
+27 
-34 CLEGLRPYTTHVAQL
+34 LRPYTTYVAQL
-49 ALEDMIQQAEAVV
+49 ALEDMIQQAEVAV
-62 NQGEND
+62 NQDEND
-68 KNDESGLLPFTTKR
+68 ECGLLPFTTKR

-98 AKRYTMASVW
+98 KKRYTMASVW

-122 ALAWFQTQD
+122 ALAWFKTQD

-139 EIEKDNDSNLSGKFT
+139 EINEKSYEKQACEFLP
-154 LSMAETCEYYE
+154 MAETCEYYE
-165 KKCREFLANVTY
+165 KICREFLNNMTY
-177 GDSIGQYSKSAGEAL
+177 GNSIGQYSNLAGEAL
-192 LQALNQLT
+192 SQALNQLT
-200 KIRKENTKKTAE
+200 KIREENTDITA
-212 NSVNPDDTTI
+212 
-222 IAQALAACLNALW
+222 IAKELAACLNALW
-235 ELRTSRVLRSEIN
+235 ELRLSRVLCSESN
-248 LELNSESGGNLLL
+248 LESGGNILL
-261 SAAQMEEICHK
+261 SAAQMEEIRHK
-272 IESDPLTK
+272 IESDSLTK
-280 SQYEQIKALADSA
+280 GQYEQIKAVADSA
-293 SLEQRKSAYRALFAP
+293 SLEQRKSAYSALFAT
-308 SDDYE
+308 SDNYE
-313 QLNREFVIKT
+313 QLNREFVIET
-323 NADNRPS
+323 SAGNRPS
-330 FAIPK
+330 FAVPK
-335 GTVSASFALRL
+335 GTVSASFELRL

-371 ENIHLDIETSNSI
+371 KNILLETKDTV
-384 ENLNS
+384 
-389 IENSNSIAT
+389 A
-398 SNRTEANE
+398 
-406 KVKTDKE
+406 
-413 SSGRVTLCNPTS
+413 LCNKTS
-425 DHEDVWTYDKEILLR
+425 DHEAVWIYDKEIFLR

-447 MFDAKQDGKF
+447 MFDAKQDGKL
-457 KTGMQIE
+457 KKGMQIE
-464 ITFFDKNGK
+464 LTFFDKDGK
-473 ELGTYAETFNRK
+473 KLGTREEDFNRK
-485 AWLNT
+485 AWLYVKK
-490 GLYNLYTQCDAI
+490 YNLYTQCDAI

-507 KDPTYAEKSKIE
+507 KDTAYAEKSKIE

-526 FCQGAHHWL
+526 FCQGAHYWL

-569 GVWSKKET
+569 GVWNKEEK

-611 WQTDMHIGA
+611 WQTDMHIGS

-660 SLRYHF
+660 SPRYHF

-686 WFVSKNTDMPGLL
+686 WFISRNANMPGLI

-709 TPPYAYFNDCIATPP
+709 TPPYAYFNDSIATPP

-731 NGSEFAL
+731 NGTEFAL

-748 YDKDTAQKM
+748 YDRDTAQKM
-757 YATWCRAKKPV
+757 YATWCRANKPV
-768 KAFWGESVTLEN
+768 KGFWGESVTLEN
-780 LMYPSTQQNGANA
+780 LMYSSTLQGEANTSA
-793 SNLSKTADLVNSADS
+793 SLE
-808 TNQAD
+808 
-813 GHTYGLDLT
+813 LT
-822 SCASFPDSG
+822 SCAAFPNSG
-831 IYVFRDHFGTPQE
+831 IYVFRDHFGTSQE
-844 NYLAVMSSPKKI
+844 NYLAVMSSPKRI

-899 VMQFEAAPHGPIKK
+899 VMQFEAPPHGPIKK
-913 TAGFI
+913 TSGFI
-918 NLNAGTYSLERGW
+918 NLSAGTYSLERGW
-931 NDEPDCSKVTQLCL
+931 NDGPDCSKVTQLCL
-945 RDKTDEK
+945 DDKN
-952 QDEEKIEEQTSDKSD
+952 D
-967 SCESISMEIKNPM
+967 SCESISMEIKNQK
-980 GDGIQHR
+980 GCGVQHR
-987 TITIDH
+987 NITIDH
-993 LAETVTIQDTV
+993 SAETVTVQDTV
-1004 TDFSGQV
+1004 TDFSDNV
-1011 LFNFPILAKSAV
+1011 LFNLPILAKSAV

-1041 TIYSKAESV
+1041 TIHSNTESV
-1050 VVEPGRATPMAPDAN
+1050 VIESGRATPMAPGAN
-1065 DHTDLLYLR
+1065 DHTDLLYLS

-1080 DGVAITIAPNK
+1080 DGVAITIAPYEAN

>member
-1 MIQEEDLDM
+1 MIENELRKLIQESKACLADLH
-10 MEKTQQADCIA
+10 
-21 ENKLRQ
+21 
-27 MINDAKT
+27 
-34 CLEGLRPYTTHVAQL
+34 PYTTYVAQL
-49 ALEDMIQQAEAVV
+49 ALEDMIQQAEAAV
-62 NQGEND
+62 NQDEND
-68 KNDESGLLPFTTKR
+68 ECGLLPFTTKR

-98 AKRYTMASVW
+98 KKRYTMASVW

-122 ALAWFQTQD
+122 ALVWFKTQD

-139 EIEKDNDSNLSGKFT
+139 EINEKSYEKQTCEFLP
-154 LSMAETCEYYE
+154 MAETCEYYE
-165 KKCREFLANVTY
+165 KICREFLNNITY
-177 GDSIGQYSKSAGEAL
+177 GNSIGQYSNLAGEAL
-192 LQALNQLT
+192 SQALNQLT
-200 KIRKENTKKTAE
+200 KIREENTDITA
-212 NSVNPDDTTI
+212 
-222 IAQALAACLNALW
+222 IAKALTACLNALW
-235 ELRTSRVLRSEIN
+235 ELRLSRVLCSESN
-248 LELNSESGGNLLL
+248 LESGGNILL
-261 SAAQMEEICHK
+261 SAAQMEKIRHK
-272 IESDPLTK
+272 IESDSLTK
-280 SQYEQIKALADSA
+280 GQYEQIKAVADSA
-293 SLEQRKSAYRALFAP
+293 SLEQRKSAYSALFATI
-308 SDDYE
+308 DDYE
-313 QLNREFVIKT
+313 QLNREFVIET
-323 NADNRPS
+323 SAGNRPS
-330 FAIPK
+330 FAVPK
-335 GTVSASFALRL
+335 GTVSASFTLRL
-346 PREDNERDGLGHI
+346 PCEDNERDGLGHI

-371 ENIHLDIETSNSI
+371 KNILLETKD
-384 ENLNS
+384 
-389 IENSNSIAT
+389 T
-398 SNRTEANE
+398 
-406 KVKTDKE
+406 
-413 SSGRVTLCNPTS
+413 VTLCNKTS
-425 DHEDVWTYDKEILLR
+425 DHEAVWIYDKEIFLR

-447 MFDAKQDGKF
+447 MFDAKQDGKL
-457 KTGMQIE
+457 KKGMQIE
-464 ITFFDKNGK
+464 LTFFDKDGK
-473 ELGTYAETFNRK
+473 KLGTREEDFNRK
-485 AWLNT
+485 AWLYVKK
-490 GLYNLYTQCDAI
+490 YNLYTQCDAI

-507 KDPTYAEKSKIE
+507 KDTAYAEKSKIE

-526 FCQGAHHWL
+526 FCQGAHYWL

-569 GVWSKKET
+569 GVWNKEEK

-611 WQTDMHIGA
+611 WQTDMHIGS

-660 SLRYHF
+660 SPRYHF

-686 WFVSKNTDMPGLL
+686 WFISRNANMPGLI

-709 TPPYAYFNDCIATPP
+709 TPPYAYFNDSIATPP

-731 NGSEFAL
+731 NGTEFAL

-748 YDKDTAQKM
+748 YDRDTAQKM
-757 YATWCRAKKPV
+757 YATWCRANKPV
-768 KAFWGESVTLEN
+768 KGFWGESVTLEN
-780 LMYPSTQQNGANA
+780 LMYSSTLQGEANTPA
-793 SNLSKTADLVNSADS
+793 SLE
-808 TNQAD
+808 
-813 GHTYGLDLT
+813 LT
-822 SCASFPDSG
+822 SCAAFPNSG
-831 IYVFRDHFGTPQE
+831 IYVFRDHFGTSQE
-844 NYLAVMSSPKKI
+844 NYLAVMSSPKRI

-899 VMQFEAAPHGPIKK
+899 VMQFEAPPHGPIKK
-913 TAGFI
+913 TSGFI
-918 NLNAGTYSLERGW
+918 NLSAGTYSLERGW
-931 NDEPDCSKVTQLCL
+931 NDGPDCSKVTQLCL
-945 RDKTDEK
+945 DDKN
-952 QDEEKIEEQTSDKSD
+952 D
-967 SCESISMEIKNPM
+967 SCESISMEIKNQK
-980 GDGIQHR
+980 GCGVQHR
-987 TITIDH
+987 NITIDH
-993 LAETVTIQDTV
+993 SAETVTVQDTV
-1004 TDFSGQV
+1004 TDFSDNV
-1011 LFNFPILAKSAV
+1011 LFNLPILAKSAV

-1041 TIYSKAESV
+1041 TIHSNTESV
-1050 VVEPGRATPMAPDAN
+1050 VIESGRATPMAPGAN

-1080 DGVAITIAPNK
+1080 DGVAITIAPYEAN

>member
-1 MIQEEDLDM
+1 MI
-10 MEKTQQADCIA
+10 
-21 ENKLRQ
+21 ENELKKLIRE
-27 MINDAKT
+27 AKT
-34 CLEGLRPYTTHVAQL
+34 CLTDLCPYTTQVAQL
-49 ALEDMIQQAEAVV
+49 AFEDMIQQAEAAVA
-62 NQGEND
+62 QDE
-68 KNDESGLLPFTTKR
+68 NDESRLPFTTKR

-98 AKRYTMASVW
+98 KKRYTMASVF
-108 FEPGKAYSTYGLED
+108 FEPGKVYSTYGLED
-122 ALAWFQTQD
+122 ALAWFKTQD
-131 LRKPLAVS
+131 LRKPLAAS
-139 EIEKDNDSNLSGKFT
+139 EINENGYQNQSDELM
-154 LSMAETCEYYE
+154 LSMAETCGYYE
-165 KKCREFLANVTY
+165 KICREFLDHVTY
-177 GDSIGQYSKSAGEAL
+177 GESIGQYSRSAGESL

-200 KIRKENTKKTAE
+200 KIREESEKSTVDNSENT
-212 NSVNPDDTTI
+212 DDTTA
-222 IAQALAACLNALW
+222 IARALAACLNALW
-235 ELRTSRVLRSEIN
+235 ELRTSRVLRSEV
-248 LELNSESGGNLLL
+248 NSESGGNLLL
-261 SAAQMEEICHK
+261 SATQMEEIRHK

-280 SQYEQIKALADSA
+280 GQYEQIKALADSA
-293 SLEQRKSAYRALFAP
+293 SLEQRKSAYRALFSP
-308 SDDYE
+308 NDDYE
-313 QLNREFVIKT
+313 QLNREFVIET
-323 NADNRPS
+323 SAGNRPS
-330 FAIPK
+330 FAVPK

-371 ENIHLDIETSNSI
+371 ENIHLDIET
-384 ENLNS
+384 
-389 IENSNSIAT
+389 A
-398 SNRTEANE
+398 NRLEANRLE
-406 KVKTDKE
+406 VNERETAVR
-413 SSGRVTLCNPTS
+413 RVTLCNETS
-425 DHEDVWTYDKEILLR
+425 DHEAVWTYDKAISLR

-447 MFDAKQDGKF
+447 MFDAKQDGKL
-457 KTGMQIE
+457 KAGMQIE
-464 ITFFDKNGK
+464 LTFFDKDGK
-473 ELGTYAETFNRK
+473 KLGTRKENFNRK
-485 AWLNT
+485 AWLEVKK
-490 GLYNLYTQCDAI
+490 YNLYTQCDAI

-507 KDPTYAEKSKIE
+507 KDTTYAEKSKIE

-569 GVWSKKET
+569 GVWSKEET
-577 DRFYGLVSYML
+577 ERFYGLVSYML

-611 WQTDMHIGA
+611 WQTDMHIGT

-629 FPNRKLWM
+629 FPNRKIWM

-666 ASLEHF
+666 ASLEHC

-686 WFVSKNTDMPGLL
+686 WFVSKNADMPGLL

-748 YDKDTAQKM
+748 YDRDTAQKM

-768 KAFWGESVTLEN
+768 KGFWGESVTLEN
-780 LMYPSTQQNGANA
+780 LMYPSTPQEA
-793 SNLSKTADLVNSADS
+793 TNSVE
-808 TNQAD
+808 
-813 GHTYGLDLT
+813 GLALT

-831 IYVFRDHFGTPQE
+831 IYVFLDHFGTPQE

-899 VMQFEAAPHGPIKK
+899 VMQFEAPPHGPIEK

-918 NLNAGTYSLERGW
+918 NLSAGTYSLERGW
-931 NDEPDCSKVTQLCL
+931 NDGPDCSKVTQLCL
-945 RDKTDEK
+945 RDKTAEK
-952 QDEEKIEEQTSDKSD
+952 QMKEQMKEQTEEKIEEQTRDQSDD
-967 SCESISMEIKNPM
+967 NCESISMEIKNSK

-993 LAETVTIQDTV
+993 LAETVMVQDTV
-1004 TDFSGQV
+1004 TDFSGKV
-1011 LFNFPILAKSAV
+1011 LFNLPILAKSAV
-1023 QNENEILADGYY
+1023 QNGNEILADGYY

-1041 TIYSKAESV
+1041 TIHSKAEYV
-1050 VVEPGRATPMAPDAN
+1050 VIEPGRATPMAPDAN

-1080 DGVAITIAPNK
+1080 DGIAITIAPHEEHSK

>member
-1 MIQEEDLDM
+1 MIENELRKLIQESKACL
-10 MEKTQQADCIA
+10 AD
-21 ENKLRQ
+21 
-27 MINDAKT
+27 
-34 CLEGLRPYTTHVAQL
+34 LRPYTTYVAQL
-49 ALEDMIQQAEAVV
+49 ALEDMIQQAEAAV
-62 NQGEND
+62 NQDEND
-68 KNDESGLLPFTTKR
+68 ECGLLPFTTKR

-98 AKRYTMASVW
+98 KKRYTMASVW

-122 ALAWFQTQD
+122 ALAWFKTQD

-139 EIEKDNDSNLSGKFT
+139 EINEKSYEKQACEFLP
-154 LSMAETCEYYE
+154 MAETCEYYE
-165 KKCREFLANVTY
+165 KICREFLNNITY
-177 GDSIGQYSKSAGEAL
+177 GNSIGQYSNLAGEAL
-192 LQALNQLT
+192 SQALNQLT
-200 KIRKENTKKTAE
+200 KIREENTDITA
-212 NSVNPDDTTI
+212 
-222 IAQALAACLNALW
+222 IAKELAACLNALW
-235 ELRTSRVLRSEIN
+235 ELRLSRVLCSESN
-248 LELNSESGGNLLL
+248 LESGGNILL
-261 SAAQMEEICHK
+261 SAAQMEEIRHK
-272 IESDPLTK
+272 IESDSLTK
-280 SQYEQIKALADSA
+280 GQYEQIKAVADSA
-293 SLEQRKSAYRALFAP
+293 SLEQRKSAYSALFATI
-308 SDDYE
+308 DDYE
-313 QLNREFVIKT
+313 QLNREFVIET
-323 NADNRPS
+323 SAGNRPS
-330 FAIPK
+330 FAVPK
-335 GTVSASFALRL
+335 GTVSASFTLRL
-346 PREDNERDGLGHI
+346 PCEDNERDGLGHI

-371 ENIHLDIETSNSI
+371 KNILLETKDTV
-384 ENLNS
+384 
-389 IENSNSIAT
+389 A
-398 SNRTEANE
+398 
-406 KVKTDKE
+406 
-413 SSGRVTLCNPTS
+413 LCNKTS
-425 DHEDVWTYDKEILLR
+425 DHEAVWIYDKEIFLR

-447 MFDAKQDGKF
+447 MFDAKQDGKL
-457 KTGMQIE
+457 KKGMQIE
-464 ITFFDKNGK
+464 LTFFDKDGK
-473 ELGTYAETFNRK
+473 KLGTREEDFNRK
-485 AWLNT
+485 AWLYVKK
-490 GLYNLYTQCDAI
+490 YNLYTQCDAI

-507 KDPTYAEKSKIE
+507 KDTAYAEKSKIE

-569 GVWSKKET
+569 GVWNKEEK

-611 WQTDMHIGA
+611 WQTDMHIGS

-660 SLRYHF
+660 SPRYHF

-686 WFVSKNTDMPGLL
+686 WFISRNANMPGLI

-709 TPPYAYFNDCIATPP
+709 TPPYAYFNDSIATPP

-731 NGSEFAL
+731 NGTEFAL

-748 YDKDTAQKM
+748 YDRDTAQKM
-757 YATWCRAKKPV
+757 YATWCRANKPV
-768 KAFWGESVTLEN
+768 KGFWGESVTLEN
-780 LMYPSTQQNGANA
+780 LMYSSTLQGEANTPA
-793 SNLSKTADLVNSADS
+793 SLE
-808 TNQAD
+808 
-813 GHTYGLDLT
+813 LT
-822 SCASFPDSG
+822 SCAAFPNSG

-844 NYLAVMSSPKKI
+844 NYLAVMSSPKRI

-899 VMQFEAAPHGPIKK
+899 VMQFEAPPHGPIKK
-913 TAGFI
+913 TSGFI
-918 NLNAGTYSLERGW
+918 NLSAGTYSLERGW
-931 NDEPDCSKVTQLCL
+931 NDGPDCSKVTQLCL
-945 RDKTDEK
+945 DDKN
-952 QDEEKIEEQTSDKSD
+952 D
-967 SCESISMEIKNPM
+967 SCESISMEIKNPK
-980 GDGIQHR
+980 GCGVQHR
-987 TITIDH
+987 KITINH
-993 LAETVTIQDTV
+993 RAETVTVQDTV
-1004 TDFSGQV
+1004 TDFSDNV
-1011 LFNFPILAKSAV
+1011 LFNLPILAKSAV

-1035 GVKIKI
+1035 GVKLRLQFTQIQ
-1041 TIYSKAESV
+1041 S
-1050 VVEPGRATPMAPDAN
+1050 
-1065 DHTDLLYLR
+1065 LL
-1074 IKAKAE
+1074 
-1080 DGVAITIAPNK
+1080 

>member
-1 MIQEEDLDM
+1 MIENELRKLIQEL
-10 MEKTQQADCIA
+10 KACLAD
-21 ENKLRQ
+21 
-27 MINDAKT
+27 
-34 CLEGLRPYTTHVAQL
+34 LRPYTTYVAQL
-49 ALEDMIQQAEAVV
+49 ALEDMIQQAEAAV
-62 NQGEND
+62 NQDEND
-68 KNDESGLLPFTTKR
+68 ECGLLPFTTKR

-98 AKRYTMASVW
+98 KKRYTMASVW

-122 ALAWFQTQD
+122 ALAWFKTQD

-139 EIEKDNDSNLSGKFT
+139 EINEKSYEKQACEFLP
-154 LSMAETCEYYE
+154 MAETCEYYE
-165 KKCREFLANVTY
+165 KICREFLNNITY
-177 GDSIGQYSKSAGEAL
+177 GNSIGQYSNLAGEAL
-192 LQALNQLT
+192 SQALNQLT
-200 KIRKENTKKTAE
+200 KIREENTDITA
-212 NSVNPDDTTI
+212 
-222 IAQALAACLNALW
+222 IAKELAACLNALW
-235 ELRTSRVLRSEIN
+235 ELRLSRVLCSESN
-248 LELNSESGGNLLL
+248 LESGGNILL
-261 SAAQMEEICHK
+261 SAAQMEEIRHK
-272 IESDPLTK
+272 IESDSLTK
-280 SQYEQIKALADSA
+280 GQYEQIKAVADSA
-293 SLEQRKSAYRALFAP
+293 SLEQRKSAYSALFATI
-308 SDDYE
+308 DDYE
-313 QLNREFVIKT
+313 QLNREFVIET
-323 NADNRPS
+323 SAGNRPS
-330 FAIPK
+330 FAVPK
-335 GTVSASFALRL
+335 GTVSASFTLRL
-346 PREDNERDGLGHI
+346 PCEDNERDGLGHI

-371 ENIHLDIETSNSI
+371 KNILLETKD
-384 ENLNS
+384 
-389 IENSNSIAT
+389 T
-398 SNRTEANE
+398 
-406 KVKTDKE
+406 
-413 SSGRVTLCNPTS
+413 VTLCNKTS
-425 DHEDVWTYDKEILLR
+425 DHEAVWIYDKEIFLR

-447 MFDAKQDGKF
+447 MFDAKQDGKL
-457 KTGMQIE
+457 KKGMQIE
-464 ITFFDKNGK
+464 LTFFDKDGK
-473 ELGTYAETFNRK
+473 KLGTREEDFNRK
-485 AWLNT
+485 AWLYVKK
-490 GLYNLYTQCDAI
+490 YNLYTQCDAI

-507 KDPTYAEKSKIE
+507 KDTSYAEKSKIE

-569 GVWSKKET
+569 GVWNKEEK

-611 WQTDMHIGA
+611 WQTDMHIGSS
-620 AAIMMAIPD
+620 AIMMAIPD

-660 SLRYHF
+660 SPRYHF

-686 WFVSKNTDMPGLL
+686 WFISRNANMPGLI

-709 TPPYAYFNDCIATPP
+709 TPPYAYFNDSIATPP

-731 NGSEFAL
+731 NGTEFAL

-748 YDKDTAQKM
+748 YDRDTAQKM
-757 YATWCRAKKPV
+757 YATWCRANKPV
-768 KAFWGESVTLEN
+768 KGFWGESVTLEN
-780 LMYPSTQQNGANA
+780 LMYSSTLQGEANTPA
-793 SNLSKTADLVNSADS
+793 SLE
-808 TNQAD
+808 
-813 GHTYGLDLT
+813 LT
-822 SCASFPDSG
+822 SCAAFPNSG

-844 NYLAVMSSPKKI
+844 NYLAVMSSPKRI

-899 VMQFEAAPHGPIKK
+899 VMQFEAPPHGPIKK
-913 TAGFI
+913 TSGFI
-918 NLNAGTYSLERGW
+918 NLSAGTYSLERGW
-931 NDEPDCSKVTQLCL
+931 NDGPDCSKVTQLCL
-945 RDKTDEK
+945 DDKN
-952 QDEEKIEEQTSDKSD
+952 D
-967 SCESISMEIKNPM
+967 SCESISMEIENPK
-980 GDGIQHR
+980 GCGVQHR
-987 TITIDH
+987 KITINH
-993 LAETVTIQDTV
+993 RAETVTVQDTV
-1004 TDFSGQV
+1004 TDFSDNV
-1011 LFNFPILAKSAV
+1011 LFNLPILAKSAV

-1041 TIYSKAESV
+1041 TIHSNTESV
-1050 VVEPGRATPMAPDAN
+1050 VIESGRATPMAPGAN

-1080 DGVAITIAPNK
+1080 DGVAITIAPYEAN

>member
-1 MIQEEDLDM
+1 MI
-10 MEKTQQADCIA
+10 
-21 ENKLRQ
+21 ENELRKL
-27 MINDAKT
+27 IGEAKM
-34 CLEGLRPYTTHVAQL
+34 CLTDLRPYTTHVAQL
-49 ALEDMIQQAEAVV
+49 ALEDMIQQAEAAV
-62 NQGEND
+62 NQDEND
-68 KNDESGLLPFTTKR
+68 ACGLLPFTTKR

-98 AKRYTMASVW
+98 KKRYTMASVF
-108 FEPGKAYSTYGLED
+108 FEPGKVYSTYGLED
-122 ALAWFQTQD
+122 ALAWFKTQD
-131 LRKPLAVS
+131 LRKPLAAS
-139 EIEKDNDSNLSGKFT
+139 EINEKSYEKQACEF

-165 KKCREFLANVTY
+165 KICREFLNNITY
-177 GDSIGQYSKSAGEAL
+177 GNSIGQCSNLAGEAL
-192 LQALNQLT
+192 SQALNQLT
-200 KIRKENTKKTAE
+200 KIREENTDITA
-212 NSVNPDDTTI
+212 
-222 IAQALAACLNALW
+222 IAKALAACLNALW
-235 ELRTSRVLRSEIN
+235 ELRLSRVVCSESN
-248 LELNSESGGNLLL
+248 LESGGNILL
-261 SAAQMEEICHK
+261 SAAQMEEIRHK
-272 IESDPLTK
+272 IESDSLTK
-280 SQYEQIKALADSA
+280 GQYEQIKALADIA
-293 SLEQRKSAYRALFAP
+293 SLEQRKSAYSALFATR
-308 SDDYE
+308 DDYE
-313 QLNREFVIKT
+313 QLNREFVIET
-323 NADNRPS
+323 SAGNRPS
-330 FAIPK
+330 FAVPK

-346 PREDNERDGLGHI
+346 PREDNERDDLGHI

-364 GLKASEG
+364 GLKVSEG
-371 ENIHLDIETSNSI
+371 ENIHLDIETANSL
-384 ENLNS
+384 EV
-389 IENSNSIAT
+389 
-398 SNRTEANE
+398 NE
-406 KVKTDKE
+406 RETAVCK
-413 SSGRVTLCNPTS
+413 VTLCNKTS
-425 DHEDVWTYDKEILLR
+425 DHEAVWIYDKAIAMR

-447 MFDAKQDGKF
+447 MFDAKQDGKL
-457 KTGMQIE
+457 KKGMQIE
-464 ITFFDKNGK
+464 LTFFDKEGNK
-473 ELGTYAETFNRK
+473 LGTHEENFNRK
-485 AWLNT
+485 AWLDVKK
-490 GLYNLYTQCDAI
+490 YNMYTQCDAI

-507 KDPTYAEKSKIE
+507 KDTAYAEKSKIE

-569 GVWSKKET
+569 GVWNKEEK

-611 WQTDMHIGA
+611 WQTDMHIGS

-660 SLRYHF
+660 SPRYHF

-686 WFVSKNTDMPGLL
+686 WFISRNANMPGLI

-731 NGSEFAL
+731 NGTEFAL

-748 YDKDTAQKM
+748 YDRDIAQKM

-768 KAFWGESVTLEN
+768 KGFWGESVTLEN
-780 LMYPSTQQNGANA
+780 LMYSSTLQGRANA
-793 SNLSKTADLVNSADS
+793 
-808 TNQAD
+808 QAS
-813 GHTYGLDLT
+813 LDLK
-822 SCASFPDSG
+822 SCASFPNSG

-844 NYLAVMSSPKKI
+844 NYLAVMSSPKNI

-899 VMQFEAAPHGPIKK
+899 VMQFEAPPHGPIEK

-918 NLNAGTYSLERGW
+918 NLSAGTYSLERGW
-931 NDEPDCSKVTQLCL
+931 NDGPDCSKVTQLCL
-945 RDKTDEK
+945 NDTN
-952 QDEEKIEEQTSDKSD
+952 D
-967 SCESISMEIKNPM
+967 SCESISMEIKNPK
-980 GDGIQHR
+980 GCGVQHR
-987 TITIDH
+987 TITINH
-993 LAETVTIQDTV
+993 LAETVTVQDTV
-1004 TDFSGQV
+1004 MDFSGQV
-1011 LFNFPILAKSAV
+1011 LFNLPILAKSAV
-1023 QNENEILADGYY
+1023 QNGNEIFADGYY

-1041 TIYSKAESV
+1041 TIHSNAEFV
-1050 VVEPGRATPMAPDAN
+1050 VIESGRATPMAPGAN

-1074 IKAKAE
+1074 IKATAE
-1080 DGVAITIAPNK
+1080 DGVAITIAPYKEHYK

>member
-1 MIQEEDLDM
+1 MIENELRKLIQESKACL
-10 MEKTQQADCIA
+10 AD
-21 ENKLRQ
+21 
-27 MINDAKT
+27 
-34 CLEGLRPYTTHVAQL
+34 LRPYTTYVAQL
-49 ALEDMIQQAEAVV
+49 ALEDMIQQAEVAV
-62 NQGEND
+62 NQDEND
-68 KNDESGLLPFTTKR
+68 ECGLLPFTTKR

-98 AKRYTMASVW
+98 KKRYTMASVW

-122 ALAWFQTQD
+122 ALAWFKTQD

-139 EIEKDNDSNLSGKFT
+139 EINEKSYEKQACEFLP
-154 LSMAETCEYYE
+154 MAETCEYYE
-165 KKCREFLANVTY
+165 KICREFLNNMTY
-177 GDSIGQYSKSAGEAL
+177 GNSIGQYSNLAGEAL
-192 LQALNQLT
+192 SQALNQLT
-200 KIRKENTKKTAE
+200 KIREENTDITA
-212 NSVNPDDTTI
+212 
-222 IAQALAACLNALW
+222 IAKELAACLNALW
-235 ELRTSRVLRSEIN
+235 ELRLSRVLCSESN
-248 LELNSESGGNLLL
+248 LESGGNILL
-261 SAAQMEEICHK
+261 SAAHMEEIRHK
-272 IESDPLTK
+272 IESDSLTK
-280 SQYEQIKALADSA
+280 GQYEQIKAVADSA
-293 SLEQRKSAYRALFAP
+293 SLEQRKSAYSALFAT
-308 SDDYE
+308 SDNYE
-313 QLNREFVIKT
+313 QLNREFVIET
-323 NADNRPS
+323 SAGNRPS
-330 FAIPK
+330 FAVPK
-335 GTVSASFALRL
+335 GTVSASFELRL

-371 ENIHLDIETSNSI
+371 KNILLETKDTV
-384 ENLNS
+384 
-389 IENSNSIAT
+389 A
-398 SNRTEANE
+398 
-406 KVKTDKE
+406 
-413 SSGRVTLCNPTS
+413 LCNKTS
-425 DHEDVWTYDKEILLR
+425 DHEAVWIYDKEIFLR

-447 MFDAKQDGKF
+447 MFDAKQDGKL
-457 KTGMQIE
+457 KKGMQIE
-464 ITFFDKNGK
+464 LTFFDKDGK
-473 ELGTYAETFNRK
+473 KLGTREEDFNRK
-485 AWLNT
+485 AWLYVKK
-490 GLYNLYTQCDAI
+490 YNLYTQCDAI

-507 KDPTYAEKSKIE
+507 KDTAYAEKSKIE

-526 FCQGAHHWL
+526 FCQGAHYWL

-569 GVWSKKET
+569 GVWNKEEK

-611 WQTDMHIGA
+611 WQTDMHIGS

-660 SLRYHF
+660 SPRYHF

-686 WFVSKNTDMPGLL
+686 WFISRNANMPGLI

-709 TPPYAYFNDCIATPP
+709 TPPYAYFNDSIATPP

-731 NGSEFAL
+731 NGTEFAL

-748 YDKDTAQKM
+748 YDRDTAQKM
-757 YATWCRAKKPV
+757 YATWCRANKPV
-768 KAFWGESVTLEN
+768 KGFWGESVTLEN
-780 LMYPSTQQNGANA
+780 LMYSSTLQGEANTSA
-793 SNLSKTADLVNSADS
+793 SLE
-808 TNQAD
+808 
-813 GHTYGLDLT
+813 LT
-822 SCASFPDSG
+822 SCAAFPNSG
-831 IYVFRDHFGTPQE
+831 IYVFRDHFGTSQE
-844 NYLAVMSSPKKI
+844 NYLAVMSSPKRI

-899 VMQFEAAPHGPIKK
+899 VMQFEAPPHGPIKK
-913 TAGFI
+913 TSGFI
-918 NLNAGTYSLERGW
+918 NLSAGTYSLERGW
-931 NDEPDCSKVTQLCL
+931 NDGPDCSKVTQLCL
-945 RDKTDEK
+945 DDKN
-952 QDEEKIEEQTSDKSD
+952 D
-967 SCESISMEIKNPM
+967 SCESISMEIKNQK
-980 GDGIQHR
+980 GCGVQHR
-987 TITIDH
+987 NITIDH
-993 LAETVTIQDTV
+993 SAETVTVQDTV
-1004 TDFSGQV
+1004 TDFSDNV
-1011 LFNFPILAKSAV
+1011 LFNLPILAKSAV

-1041 TIYSKAESV
+1041 TIHSNTESV
-1050 VVEPGRATPMAPDAN
+1050 VIESGRATPMAPGAN

-1080 DGVAITIAPNK
+1080 DGVAITIAPYEAN

>member
-1 MIQEEDLDM
+1 MI
-10 MEKTQQADCIA
+10 EK
-21 ENKLRQ
+21 ELRKL
-27 MINDAKT
+27 IGEAKA
-34 CLEGLRPYTTHVAQL
+34 CLTDLRPYTTHVAQL
-49 ALEDMIQQAEAVV
+49 ALEDMIQQAEAAV
-62 NQGEND
+62 NQDEND
-68 KNDESGLLPFTTKR
+68 ACGLLPFTTKR

-98 AKRYTMASVW
+98 KKRYTMASVF
-108 FEPGKAYSTYGLED
+108 FEPGKVYSTYGLED
-122 ALAWFQTQD
+122 ALAWFKTQD
-131 LRKPLAVS
+131 LRKPLAAS
-139 EIEKDNDSNLSGKFT
+139 EINEKSYEKQACEF
-154 LSMAETCEYYE
+154 LSMEETCEYYE
-165 KKCREFLANVTY
+165 KICREFLANVTY

-192 LQALNQLT
+192 LQALNQLK
-200 KIRKENTKKTAE
+200 KIREENT
-212 NSVNPDDTTI
+212 DTTA
-222 IAQALAACLNALW
+222 IAKALATCLNALW
-235 ELRTSRVLRSEIN
+235 KLHISRVLCSESN
-248 LELNSESGGNLLL
+248 LESGGNILL
-261 SAAQMEEICHK
+261 SAAQMEEIRHK

-280 SQYEQIKALADSA
+280 GQYEQIKALADSA
-293 SLEQRKSAYRALFAP
+293 SLEQRKSAYSALFAP

-313 QLNREFVIKT
+313 QLNLEFVIET
-323 NADNRPS
+323 SAGNRPS
-330 FAIPK
+330 FAVPK
-335 GTVSASFALRL
+335 KTVSASFALRL

-371 ENIHLDIETSNSI
+371 ENIHLDIERSNC
-384 ENLNS
+384 E
-389 IENSNSIAT
+389 
-398 SNRTEANE
+398 EANE
-406 KVKTDKE
+406 KVESDKE
-413 SSGRVTLCNPTS
+413 SVRRVTLCNPTS
-425 DHEDVWTYDKEILLR
+425 DHEAVWIYDKSIAMR

-447 MFDAKQDGKF
+447 MFDAKQDGKL
-457 KTGMQIE
+457 KKGMQIE
-464 ITFFDKNGK
+464 LTFFDKDGNK
-473 ELGTYAETFNRK
+473 LGTREENFNRK
-485 AWLNT
+485 AWLDVKK
-490 GLYNLYTQCDAI
+490 YNLYTQCDAI

-507 KDPTYAEKSKIE
+507 KNAIYAEKSKIE

-569 GVWSKKET
+569 GVWNKEEK

-611 WQTDMHIGA
+611 WQTDMHIGSS
-620 AAIMMAIPD
+620 AIMMAIPD
-629 FPNRKLWM
+629 FPNRKIWM

-660 SLRYHF
+660 SPRYHF

-686 WFVSKNTDMPGLL
+686 WFISKNANMPGLI

-748 YDKDTAQKM
+748 YDSDTSQKM
-757 YATWCRAKKPV
+757 YATWCRANKPV
-768 KAFWGESVTLEN
+768 KGFWGESVTLEN
-780 LMYPSTQQNGANA
+780 LMYSSTLQGGANA
-793 SNLSKTADLVNSADS
+793 PAS
-808 TNQAD
+808 
-813 GHTYGLDLT
+813 LDLT
-822 SCASFPDSG
+822 SCASFPNSG

-844 NYLAVMSSPKKI
+844 NYLAVMSSSKNI

-871 CIPVIMDSG
+871 CIPIIMDSG

-899 VMQFEAAPHGPIKK
+899 VMQFEAPPHGPIEK

-918 NLNAGTYSLERGW
+918 NLSAGTYSLERGW
-931 NDEPDCSKVTQLCL
+931 NDGPDCSKVTQLCL
-945 RDKTDEK
+945 
-952 QDEEKIEEQTSDKSD
+952 SDKND
-967 SCESISMEIKNPM
+967 NCESISMEIKNPK
-980 GDGIQHR
+980 GDGLQHR

-993 LAETVTIQDTV
+993 LAETVTVQDTV

-1011 LFNFPILAKSAV
+1011 LFNLPILAKSAV
-1023 QNENEILADGYY
+1023 QNGNEIFADGYY
-1035 GVKIKI
+1035 GIKIKI
-1041 TIYSKAESV
+1041 TIHSNTESV
-1050 VVEPGRATPMAPDAN
+1050 VIEPGRATPMAPDAN

-1080 DGVAITIAPNK
+1080 DGVAITIAPYKE

>member
-1 MIQEEDLDM
+1 MIENELRKLIQESKACL
-10 MEKTQQADCIA
+10 AD
-21 ENKLRQ
+21 
-27 MINDAKT
+27 
-34 CLEGLRPYTTHVAQL
+34 LRPYTTYVAQL
-49 ALEDMIQQAEAVV
+49 ALEDMIQQAEAAV
-62 NQGEND
+62 NQDEND
-68 KNDESGLLPFTTKR
+68 ECGLLPFTTKR

-98 AKRYTMASVW
+98 KKRYTMASVW

-122 ALAWFQTQD
+122 ALAWFKTQD

-139 EIEKDNDSNLSGKFT
+139 EINEKSYEKQACEFLP
-154 LSMAETCEYYE
+154 MAETCEYYE
-165 KKCREFLANVTY
+165 KICREFLNNITY
-177 GDSIGQYSKSAGEAL
+177 GNSIGQYSNLAGEAL
-192 LQALNQLT
+192 SQALNQLT
-200 KIRKENTKKTAE
+200 KIREENTDITA
-212 NSVNPDDTTI
+212 
-222 IAQALAACLNALW
+222 IAKELAACLNALW
-235 ELRTSRVLRSEIN
+235 ELRLSRVLCSESN
-248 LELNSESGGNLLL
+248 LESGGNILL
-261 SAAQMEEICHK
+261 SAAQMEEIRHK
-272 IESDPLTK
+272 IESDSLTK
-280 SQYEQIKALADSA
+280 GQYEQIKAVADSA
-293 SLEQRKSAYRALFAP
+293 SLEQRKSAYSALFATI
-308 SDDYE
+308 DDYE
-313 QLNREFVIKT
+313 QLNREFVIET
-323 NADNRPS
+323 SAGNRPS
-330 FAIPK
+330 FAVPK
-335 GTVSASFALRL
+335 GTVSASFTLRL
-346 PREDNERDGLGHI
+346 PCEDNERDGLGHI

-371 ENIHLDIETSNSI
+371 KNILLETKD
-384 ENLNS
+384 
-389 IENSNSIAT
+389 T
-398 SNRTEANE
+398 
-406 KVKTDKE
+406 
-413 SSGRVTLCNPTS
+413 VTLCNKTS
-425 DHEDVWTYDKEILLR
+425 DHEAVWIYDKEIFLR

-447 MFDAKQDGKF
+447 MFDAKQDGKL
-457 KTGMQIE
+457 KKGMQIE
-464 ITFFDKNGK
+464 LTFFDKDGK
-473 ELGTYAETFNRK
+473 KLGTREEDFNRK
-485 AWLNT
+485 AWLYVKK
-490 GLYNLYTQCDAI
+490 YNLYTQCDAI

-507 KDPTYAEKSKIE
+507 KDTAYAEKSKIE

-526 FCQGAHHWL
+526 FCQGAHYWL

-569 GVWSKKET
+569 GVWNKEEK

-611 WQTDMHIGA
+611 WQTDMHIGS

-660 SLRYHF
+660 SPRYHF

-686 WFVSKNTDMPGLL
+686 WFISRNANMPGLI

-709 TPPYAYFNDCIATPP
+709 TPPYAYFNDSIATPP

-731 NGSEFAL
+731 NGTEFAL

-748 YDKDTAQKM
+748 YDRDTAQKM
-757 YATWCRAKKPV
+757 YATWCRANKPV
-768 KAFWGESVTLEN
+768 KGFWGESVTLEN
-780 LMYPSTQQNGANA
+780 LMYSSTLQGEANTSA
-793 SNLSKTADLVNSADS
+793 SLE
-808 TNQAD
+808 
-813 GHTYGLDLT
+813 LT
-822 SCASFPDSG
+822 SCAAFPNSG
-831 IYVFRDHFGTPQE
+831 IYVFRDHFGTSQE
-844 NYLAVMSSPKKI
+844 NYLAVMSSPKRI

-899 VMQFEAAPHGPIKK
+899 VMQFEAPPHGPIKK
-913 TAGFI
+913 TSGFI
-918 NLNAGTYSLERGW
+918 NLSAGTYSLERGW
-931 NDEPDCSKVTQLCL
+931 NDGPDCSKVTQLCL
-945 RDKTDEK
+945 DDKN
-952 QDEEKIEEQTSDKSD
+952 D
-967 SCESISMEIKNPM
+967 SCESISMEIKNQK
-980 GDGIQHR
+980 GCGVQHR
-987 TITIDH
+987 NITIDH
-993 LAETVTIQDTV
+993 SAETVTVQDTV
-1004 TDFSGQV
+1004 TDFSDNV
-1011 LFNFPILAKSAV
+1011 LFNLPILAKSAV

-1041 TIYSKAESV
+1041 TIHSNTESV
-1050 VVEPGRATPMAPDAN
+1050 VIESGRATPMAPGAN

-1080 DGVAITIAPNK
+1080 DGVAITIAPYEAN

>member
-1 MIQEEDLDM
+1 MIENELRKLIQESKACL
-10 MEKTQQADCIA
+10 AD
-21 ENKLRQ
+21 
-27 MINDAKT
+27 
-34 CLEGLRPYTTHVAQL
+34 LRPYTTYVAQL
-49 ALEDMIQQAEAVV
+49 ALEDMIQQAEAAV
-62 NQGEND
+62 NQDEND
-68 KNDESGLLPFTTKR
+68 ECGLLPFTTKR

-98 AKRYTMASVW
+98 KKRYTMASVW

-122 ALAWFQTQD
+122 ALAWFKTQD

-139 EIEKDNDSNLSGKFT
+139 EINEKSYEKQACEFLP
-154 LSMAETCEYYE
+154 MAETCEYYE
-165 KKCREFLANVTY
+165 KICREFLNNITY
-177 GDSIGQYSKSAGEAL
+177 GNSIGQYSNLAGEAL
-192 LQALNQLT
+192 SQALNQLT
-200 KIRKENTKKTAE
+200 KIREENTDITA
-212 NSVNPDDTTI
+212 
-222 IAQALAACLNALW
+222 IAKELAACLNALW
-235 ELRTSRVLRSEIN
+235 ELRLSRVLCSESN
-248 LELNSESGGNLLL
+248 LESGGNILL
-261 SAAQMEEICHK
+261 SAAQMEEIRHK
-272 IESDPLTK
+272 IESDSLTK
-280 SQYEQIKALADSA
+280 GQYEQIKAVADSA
-293 SLEQRKSAYRALFAP
+293 SLEQRKSAYSALFATI
-308 SDDYE
+308 DDYE
-313 QLNREFVIKT
+313 QLNREFVIET
-323 NADNRPS
+323 SAGNRPS
-330 FAIPK
+330 FAVPK
-335 GTVSASFALRL
+335 GTVSASFTLRL
-346 PREDNERDGLGHI
+346 PCEDNERDGLGHI

-371 ENIHLDIETSNSI
+371 KNILLETKD
-384 ENLNS
+384 
-389 IENSNSIAT
+389 T
-398 SNRTEANE
+398 
-406 KVKTDKE
+406 
-413 SSGRVTLCNPTS
+413 VTLCNKTS
-425 DHEDVWTYDKEILLR
+425 DHEAVWIYDKEIFLR

-447 MFDAKQDGKF
+447 MFDAKQDGKL
-457 KTGMQIE
+457 KKGMQIE
-464 ITFFDKNGK
+464 LTFFDKDGK
-473 ELGTYAETFNRK
+473 KIGTREEDFNRK
-485 AWLNT
+485 AWLYVKK
-490 GLYNLYTQCDAI
+490 YNLYTQCDAI

-507 KDPTYAEKSKIE
+507 KDTAYAEKSKIE

-569 GVWSKKET
+569 GVWNKEEK

-611 WQTDMHIGA
+611 WQTDMHIGS

-660 SLRYHF
+660 SPRYHF

-686 WFVSKNTDMPGLL
+686 WFISRNANMPGLI

-709 TPPYAYFNDCIATPP
+709 TPPYAYFNDSIATPP

-731 NGSEFAL
+731 NGTEFAL

-748 YDKDTAQKM
+748 YDRDTAQKM
-757 YATWCRAKKPV
+757 YATWCRANKPV
-768 KAFWGESVTLEN
+768 KGFWGESVTLEN
-780 LMYPSTQQNGANA
+780 LMYSSTLQGEANTPA
-793 SNLSKTADLVNSADS
+793 SLE
-808 TNQAD
+808 
-813 GHTYGLDLT
+813 LT
-822 SCASFPDSG
+822 SCAAFPNSG

-844 NYLAVMSSPKKI
+844 NYLAVMSSPKRI

-899 VMQFEAAPHGPIKK
+899 VMQFEAPPHGPIKK
-913 TAGFI
+913 TSGFI
-918 NLNAGTYSLERGW
+918 NLSAGTYSLERGW
-931 NDEPDCSKVTQLCL
+931 NDGPDCSKVTQLCL
-945 RDKTDEK
+945 DDKN
-952 QDEEKIEEQTSDKSD
+952 D
-967 SCESISMEIKNPM
+967 SCESISMEIENPK
-980 GDGIQHR
+980 GCGVQHR
-987 TITIDH
+987 KITINH
-993 LAETVTIQDTV
+993 RAETVTVQDTV
-1004 TDFSGQV
+1004 TDFSDNV
-1011 LFNFPILAKSAV
+1011 LFNLPILAKSAV

-1041 TIYSKAESV
+1041 TIHSNTESV
-1050 VVEPGRATPMAPDAN
+1050 VIESGRATPMAPGAN

-1080 DGVAITIAPNK
+1080 DGVAITIAPYEAN

>member
-1 MIQEEDLDM
+1 MI
-10 MEKTQQADCIA
+10 
-21 ENKLRQ
+21 ENELRKL
-27 MINDAKT
+27 IGEAKM
-34 CLEGLRPYTTHVAQL
+34 CLTDLRPYTTHVAQL
-49 ALEDMIQQAEAVV
+49 ALEDMIQQAEAAV
-62 NQGEND
+62 NQDEND
-68 KNDESGLLPFTTKR
+68 ACGLLPFTTKR

-98 AKRYTMASVW
+98 KKRYTMASVF
-108 FEPGKAYSTYGLED
+108 FEPGKVYSTYGLED
-122 ALAWFQTQD
+122 ALAWFKTQD
-131 LRKPLAVS
+131 LRKPLAAS
-139 EIEKDNDSNLSGKFT
+139 EINEKSYEKQACEF

-165 KKCREFLANVTY
+165 KICREFLNNITY
-177 GDSIGQYSKSAGEAL
+177 GNSIGQCSNLAGEAL
-192 LQALNQLT
+192 SQALNQLT
-200 KIRKENTKKTAE
+200 KIREENTDITA
-212 NSVNPDDTTI
+212 
-222 IAQALAACLNALW
+222 IAKALAACLNALW
-235 ELRTSRVLRSEIN
+235 ELRLSRVVCSESN
-248 LELNSESGGNLLL
+248 LESGGNILL
-261 SAAQMEEICHK
+261 SAAQMEEIRHK
-272 IESDPLTK
+272 IESDSLTK
-280 SQYEQIKALADSA
+280 GQYEQIKVLADIA
-293 SLEQRKSAYRALFAP
+293 SLEQRKSAYSALFATR
-308 SDDYE
+308 DDYE
-313 QLNREFVIKT
+313 QLNREFVIET
-323 NADNRPS
+323 SAGNRPS
-330 FAIPK
+330 FAVPK

-346 PREDNERDGLGHI
+346 PREDNERDDLGHI

-364 GLKASEG
+364 GLKVSEG
-371 ENIHLDIETSNSI
+371 ENIHLDIETANSL
-384 ENLNS
+384 EV
-389 IENSNSIAT
+389 
-398 SNRTEANE
+398 NE
-406 KVKTDKE
+406 RETAVCK
-413 SSGRVTLCNPTS
+413 VTLCNKTS
-425 DHEDVWTYDKEILLR
+425 DHEAVWIYDKAIAMR

-447 MFDAKQDGKF
+447 MFDAKQDGKL
-457 KTGMQIE
+457 KKGMQIE
-464 ITFFDKNGK
+464 LTFFDKEGNK
-473 ELGTYAETFNRK
+473 LGTHEENFNRK
-485 AWLNT
+485 AWLDVKK
-490 GLYNLYTQCDAI
+490 YNMYTQCDAI

-507 KDPTYAEKSKIE
+507 KDTAYAEKSKIE

-569 GVWSKKET
+569 GVWNKEEK

-611 WQTDMHIGA
+611 WQTDMHIGS

-660 SLRYHF
+660 SPRYHF

-686 WFVSKNTDMPGLL
+686 WFISRNANMPGLI

-731 NGSEFAL
+731 NGTEFAL

-748 YDKDTAQKM
+748 YDRDIAQKM

-768 KAFWGESVTLEN
+768 KGFWGESVTLEN
-780 LMYPSTQQNGANA
+780 LMYSSTLQGRANA
-793 SNLSKTADLVNSADS
+793 
-808 TNQAD
+808 QAS
-813 GHTYGLDLT
+813 LDLK
-822 SCASFPDSG
+822 SCASFPNSG

-844 NYLAVMSSPKKI
+844 NYLAVMSSLKNI

-887 STPWHICSYSHA
+887 STPRHICSYSHA
-899 VMQFEAAPHGPIKK
+899 VMQFEAPPHGPIEK

-918 NLNAGTYSLERGW
+918 NLSAGTYSLERGW
-931 NDEPDCSKVTQLCL
+931 NDGPDCSKVTQLCL
-945 RDKTDEK
+945 NDTN
-952 QDEEKIEEQTSDKSD
+952 D
-967 SCESISMEIKNPM
+967 SCESISMEIKNPK
-980 GDGIQHR
+980 GCGVQHR
-987 TITIDH
+987 TITINH
-993 LAETVTIQDTV
+993 LAETVTVQDTV
-1004 TDFSGQV
+1004 MDFSGQV
-1011 LFNFPILAKSAV
+1011 LFNLPILAKSAV
-1023 QNENEILADGYY
+1023 QNGNEIFADGYY

-1041 TIYSKAESV
+1041 TIHSNAEFV
-1050 VVEPGRATPMAPDAN
+1050 VIESGRATPMAPGAN

-1074 IKAKAE
+1074 IKATAE
-1080 DGVAITIAPNK
+1080 DGVAITIAPYKEHSK

>member
-1 MIQEEDLDM
+1 MIENELRKLIQESKACLADLH
-10 MEKTQQADCIA
+10 
-21 ENKLRQ
+21 
-27 MINDAKT
+27 
-34 CLEGLRPYTTHVAQL
+34 PYTTYVAQL
-49 ALEDMIQQAEAVV
+49 ALEDMIQQAEAAV
-62 NQGEND
+62 NQDEND
-68 KNDESGLLPFTTKR
+68 ECGLLPFTTKR

-98 AKRYTMASVW
+98 KKRYTMASVW

-122 ALAWFQTQD
+122 ALVWFKTQD

-139 EIEKDNDSNLSGKFT
+139 EINEKSYEKQACEFLP
-154 LSMAETCEYYE
+154 MAETCEYYE
-165 KKCREFLANVTY
+165 KICREFLNNITY
-177 GDSIGQYSKSAGEAL
+177 GNSIGQYSNLAGEAL
-192 LQALNQLT
+192 SQALNQLT
-200 KIRKENTKKTAE
+200 KIREENTDITA
-212 NSVNPDDTTI
+212 
-222 IAQALAACLNALW
+222 IAKALTACLNALW
-235 ELRTSRVLRSEIN
+235 ELRLSRVLCSESN
-248 LELNSESGGNLLL
+248 LESGGNILL
-261 SAAQMEEICHK
+261 SAAQMEKIRHK
-272 IESDPLTK
+272 IESDSLTK
-280 SQYEQIKALADSA
+280 GQYEQIKAVADSA
-293 SLEQRKSAYRALFAP
+293 SLEQRKSAYSALFATI
-308 SDDYE
+308 DDYE
-313 QLNREFVIKT
+313 QLNREFVIET
-323 NADNRPS
+323 SAGNRPS
-330 FAIPK
+330 FAVPK
-335 GTVSASFALRL
+335 GTVSASFTLRL
-346 PREDNERDGLGHI
+346 PCEDNERDGLGHI

-371 ENIHLDIETSNSI
+371 KNILLETKD
-384 ENLNS
+384 
-389 IENSNSIAT
+389 T
-398 SNRTEANE
+398 
-406 KVKTDKE
+406 
-413 SSGRVTLCNPTS
+413 VTLCNKTS
-425 DHEDVWTYDKEILLR
+425 DHEAVWIYDKEIFLR

-447 MFDAKQDGKF
+447 MFDAKQDGKL
-457 KTGMQIE
+457 KKGMQIE
-464 ITFFDKNGK
+464 LTFFDKDGK
-473 ELGTYAETFNRK
+473 KLGTREEDFNRK
-485 AWLNT
+485 AWLYVKK
-490 GLYNLYTQCDAI
+490 YNLYTQCDAI

-507 KDPTYAEKSKIE
+507 KDTAYAEKSKIE

-526 FCQGAHHWL
+526 FCQGAHYWL

-569 GVWSKKET
+569 GVWNKEEK

-611 WQTDMHIGA
+611 WQTDMHIGS

-660 SLRYHF
+660 SPRYHF

-686 WFVSKNTDMPGLL
+686 WFISRNANMPGLI

-709 TPPYAYFNDCIATPP
+709 TPPYAYFNDSIATPP

-731 NGSEFAL
+731 NGTEFAL

-748 YDKDTAQKM
+748 YDRDTAQKM
-757 YATWCRAKKPV
+757 YATWCRANKPV
-768 KAFWGESVTLEN
+768 KGFWGESVTLEN
-780 LMYPSTQQNGANA
+780 LMYSSTLQGEANTPA
-793 SNLSKTADLVNSADS
+793 SLE
-808 TNQAD
+808 
-813 GHTYGLDLT
+813 LT
-822 SCASFPDSG
+822 SCAAFPNSG
-831 IYVFRDHFGTPQE
+831 IYVFRDHFGTSQE
-844 NYLAVMSSPKKI
+844 NYLAVMSSPKRI

-899 VMQFEAAPHGPIKK
+899 VMQFEAPPHGPIKK
-913 TAGFI
+913 TSGFI
-918 NLNAGTYSLERGW
+918 NLSAGTYSLERGW
-931 NDEPDCSKVTQLCL
+931 NDGPDCSKVTQLCL
-945 RDKTDEK
+945 DDKN
-952 QDEEKIEEQTSDKSD
+952 D
-967 SCESISMEIKNPM
+967 SCESISMEIKNQK
-980 GDGIQHR
+980 GCGVQHR
-987 TITIDH
+987 NITIDH
-993 LAETVTIQDTV
+993 SAETVTVQDTV
-1004 TDFSGQV
+1004 TDFSDNV
-1011 LFNFPILAKSAV
+1011 LFNLPILAKSAV

-1041 TIYSKAESV
+1041 TIHSNTESV
-1050 VVEPGRATPMAPDAN
+1050 VIESGRATPMAPGAN

-1080 DGVAITIAPNK
+1080 DGVAITIAPYEAN

>member
-1 MIQEEDLDM
+1 MIENELRKLIQESKACL
-10 MEKTQQADCIA
+10 AD
-21 ENKLRQ
+21 
-27 MINDAKT
+27 
-34 CLEGLRPYTTHVAQL
+34 LRPYTTYVAQL
-49 ALEDMIQQAEAVV
+49 ALEDMIQQAEAAV
-62 NQGEND
+62 NQDEND
-68 KNDESGLLPFTTKR
+68 ECGLLPFTTKH

-98 AKRYTMASVW
+98 KKRYTMASVW

-122 ALAWFQTQD
+122 ALAWFKTQD

-139 EIEKDNDSNLSGKFT
+139 EINEKSYEKQACEFLP
-154 LSMAETCEYYE
+154 MAETCEYYE
-165 KKCREFLANVTY
+165 KICREFLNNITY
-177 GDSIGQYSKSAGEAL
+177 GNSIGQYSNLAGEAL
-192 LQALNQLT
+192 SQALNQLT
-200 KIRKENTKKTAE
+200 KIREENTDITA
-212 NSVNPDDTTI
+212 
-222 IAQALAACLNALW
+222 IAKELAACLNALW
-235 ELRTSRVLRSEIN
+235 ELRLSRVLCSESN
-248 LELNSESGGNLLL
+248 LESGGNILL
-261 SAAQMEEICHK
+261 SAAQMEEIRHK
-272 IESDPLTK
+272 IESDSLTK
-280 SQYEQIKALADSA
+280 GQYEQIKAVADSA
-293 SLEQRKSAYRALFAP
+293 SLEQRKSAYSALFATI
-308 SDDYE
+308 DDYE
-313 QLNREFVIKT
+313 QLNREFVIET
-323 NADNRPS
+323 SAGNRPS
-330 FAIPK
+330 FAVPK
-335 GTVSASFALRL
+335 GTVSASFTLRL
-346 PREDNERDGLGHI
+346 PCEDNERDGLGHI

-371 ENIHLDIETSNSI
+371 KNILLETKD
-384 ENLNS
+384 
-389 IENSNSIAT
+389 T
-398 SNRTEANE
+398 
-406 KVKTDKE
+406 
-413 SSGRVTLCNPTS
+413 VTLCNKTS
-425 DHEDVWTYDKEILLR
+425 DHEAVWIYDKEIFLR

-447 MFDAKQDGKF
+447 MFDAKQDGKL
-457 KTGMQIE
+457 KKGMQIE
-464 ITFFDKNGK
+464 LTFFDKDGK
-473 ELGTYAETFNRK
+473 KLGTREEDFNRK
-485 AWLNT
+485 AWLYVKK
-490 GLYNLYTQCDAI
+490 YNLYTQCDAI

-507 KDPTYAEKSKIE
+507 KDTAYAEKSKIE

-569 GVWSKKET
+569 GVWNKEEK

-611 WQTDMHIGA
+611 WQTDMHIGS

-660 SLRYHF
+660 SPRYHF

-686 WFVSKNTDMPGLL
+686 WFISRNANMPGLI

-709 TPPYAYFNDCIATPP
+709 TPPYAYFNDSIATPP

-731 NGSEFAL
+731 NGTEFAL

-748 YDKDTAQKM
+748 YDRDTAQKM
-757 YATWCRAKKPV
+757 YATWCRANKPV
-768 KAFWGESVTLEN
+768 KGFWGESVTLEN
-780 LMYPSTQQNGANA
+780 LMYSSTLQGEANTPA
-793 SNLSKTADLVNSADS
+793 SLE
-808 TNQAD
+808 
-813 GHTYGLDLT
+813 LT
-822 SCASFPDSG
+822 SCAAFPNSG

-844 NYLAVMSSPKKI
+844 NYLAVMSSPKRI

-899 VMQFEAAPHGPIKK
+899 VMQFEAPPHGPIKK
-913 TAGFI
+913 TSGFI
-918 NLNAGTYSLERGW
+918 NLSAGTYSLERGW
-931 NDEPDCSKVTQLCL
+931 NDGPDCSKVTQLCL
-945 RDKTDEK
+945 DDKN
-952 QDEEKIEEQTSDKSD
+952 D
-967 SCESISMEIKNPM
+967 SCESISMEIENPK
-980 GDGIQHR
+980 GCGVQHR
-987 TITIDH
+987 KITINH
-993 LAETVTIQDTV
+993 RAETVTVQDTV
-1004 TDFSGQV
+1004 TDFSDNV
-1011 LFNFPILAKSAV
+1011 LFNLPILAKSAV

-1041 TIYSKAESV
+1041 TIHSNTESV
-1050 VVEPGRATPMAPDAN
+1050 VIESGRATPMAPGAN

-1080 DGVAITIAPNK
+1080 DGVAITIAPYEAN

>member
-1 MIQEEDLDM
+1 MIENELRKLIQESKACL
-10 MEKTQQADCIA
+10 AD
-21 ENKLRQ
+21 
-27 MINDAKT
+27 
-34 CLEGLRPYTTHVAQL
+34 LRPYTTYVAQL
-49 ALEDMIQQAEAVV
+49 ALEDMIQQAEAAV
-62 NQGEND
+62 NQDEND
-68 KNDESGLLPFTTKR
+68 ECGLLPFTTKR

-98 AKRYTMASVW
+98 KKRYTMASVW

-122 ALAWFQTQD
+122 ALAWFKTQD

-139 EIEKDNDSNLSGKFT
+139 EINEKSYEKQACEFLP
-154 LSMAETCEYYE
+154 MAETCEYYE
-165 KKCREFLANVTY
+165 KICREFLNNITY
-177 GDSIGQYSKSAGEAL
+177 GNSIGQYSNLAGEAL
-192 LQALNQLT
+192 SQALNQLT
-200 KIRKENTKKTAE
+200 KIREENTDITA
-212 NSVNPDDTTI
+212 
-222 IAQALAACLNALW
+222 IAKELAACLNALW
-235 ELRTSRVLRSEIN
+235 ELRLSRVLCSESN
-248 LELNSESGGNLLL
+248 LESGGNILL
-261 SAAQMEEICHK
+261 SAAQMEEIRHK
-272 IESDPLTK
+272 IESDSLTK
-280 SQYEQIKALADSA
+280 GQYEQIKAVADSA
-293 SLEQRKSAYRALFAP
+293 SLEQRKSAYSALFATI
-308 SDDYE
+308 DDYE
-313 QLNREFVIKT
+313 QLNREFVIET
-323 NADNRPS
+323 SAGNRPS
-330 FAIPK
+330 FAVPK
-335 GTVSASFALRL
+335 GTVSASFTLRL
-346 PREDNERDGLGHI
+346 PCEDNERDGLGHI

-371 ENIHLDIETSNSI
+371 KNILLETKD
-384 ENLNS
+384 
-389 IENSNSIAT
+389 T
-398 SNRTEANE
+398 
-406 KVKTDKE
+406 
-413 SSGRVTLCNPTS
+413 VTLCNKTS
-425 DHEDVWTYDKEILLR
+425 DHEAVWIYDKEIFLR

-447 MFDAKQDGKF
+447 MFDAKQDGKL
-457 KTGMQIE
+457 KKGMQIE
-464 ITFFDKNGK
+464 LTFFDKDGK
-473 ELGTYAETFNRK
+473 KLGTREEDFNRK
-485 AWLNT
+485 AWLYVKK
-490 GLYNLYTQCDAI
+490 YNLYTQCDAI

-507 KDPTYAEKSKIE
+507 KDTAYAEKSKIE

-569 GVWSKKET
+569 GVWNKEEK

-611 WQTDMHIGA
+611 WQTDMHIGS

-660 SLRYHF
+660 SPRYHF

-686 WFVSKNTDMPGLL
+686 WFISRNANMPGLI

-709 TPPYAYFNDCIATPP
+709 TPPYAYFNDSIATPP

-731 NGSEFAL
+731 NGTEFAL

-748 YDKDTAQKM
+748 YDRDTAQKM
-757 YATWCRAKKPV
+757 YATWCRANKPV
-768 KAFWGESVTLEN
+768 KGFWGESVTLEN
-780 LMYPSTQQNGANA
+780 LMYSSTLQGEANTPA
-793 SNLSKTADLVNSADS
+793 SLE
-808 TNQAD
+808 
-813 GHTYGLDLT
+813 LT
-822 SCASFPDSG
+822 SCAAFPNSG

-844 NYLAVMSSPKKI
+844 NYLAVMSSPKRI

-899 VMQFEAAPHGPIKK
+899 VMQFEAPPHGPIKK
-913 TAGFI
+913 TSGFI
-918 NLNAGTYSLERGW
+918 NLSAGTYSLERGW
-931 NDEPDCSKVTQLCL
+931 NDGPDCSKVTQLCL
-945 RDKTDEK
+945 DDKN
-952 QDEEKIEEQTSDKSD
+952 D
-967 SCESISMEIKNPM
+967 SCESISMEIENPKEC
-980 GDGIQHR
+980 GVQHR
-987 TITIDH
+987 KITINH
-993 LAETVTIQDTV
+993 RAETVTVQDTV
-1004 TDFSGQV
+1004 TDFSDNV
-1011 LFNFPILAKSAV
+1011 LFNLPILAKSAV

-1041 TIYSKAESV
+1041 TIHSNTESV
-1050 VVEPGRATPMAPDAN
+1050 VIESGRATPMAPGAN

-1080 DGVAITIAPNK
+1080 DGVAITIAPYEAN

>member
-1 MIQEEDLDM
+1 MIQEQKLKQLIKEARECL
-10 MEKTQQADCIA
+10 A
-21 ENKLRQ
+21 EL
-27 MINDAKT
+27 AF
-34 CLEGLRPYTTHVAQL
+34 YTTRVAQISL
-49 ALEDMIQQAEAVV
+49 LDMIQKAEDA
-62 NQGEND
+62 EF
-68 KNDESGLLPFTTKR
+68 LPFTTKR

-88 WNKEDACQFA
+88 WTRDDACQFA
-98 AKRYTMASVW
+98 MRRYTMVSVW
-108 FEPGKAYSTYGLED
+108 INEGSVYSTYGLAD
-122 ALAWFQTQD
+122 ALEWYKSQD
-131 LRKPLAVS
+131 LRKQLKAS
-139 EIEKDNDSNLSGKFT
+139 ELDPSRNGE
-154 LSMAETCEYYE
+154 LSMEETWDYYE
-165 KKCREFLANVTY
+165 NLCQDFLSDLSY
-177 GDSIGQYSKSAGEAL
+177 GNEIGQYSRQAKDTFKEAL
-192 LQALNQLT
+192 ETFRKFRAEYCQSFCEKSDEKLQQAFEKSDSEQSNLEQSYLEHSDQTETSKN
-200 KIRKENTKKTAE
+200 RVAE
-212 NSVNPDDTTI
+212 
-222 IAQALAACLNALW
+222 ALAGCLNALW
-235 ELRTSRVLRSEIN
+235 ELRTSRVLRSET
-248 LELNSESGGNLLL
+248 EKEAGGNILC
-261 SAAQMEEICHK
+261 SAKQMEEIREK
-272 IESDPLTK
+272 IENDPLIK
-280 SQYEQIKALADSA
+280 EQYQKIKKIADSA
-293 SLEQRKSAYRALFAP
+293 SLEQRNSAYQVLFEP
-308 SDDYE
+308 DDYNR
-313 QLNREFVIKT
+313 LNREFVIET
-323 NADNRPS
+323 SAGNRPS
-330 FAIPK
+330 FAVPK

-371 ENIHLDIETSNSI
+371 ENILLETKD
-384 ENLNS
+384 
-389 IENSNSIAT
+389 T
-398 SNRTEANE
+398 
-406 KVKTDKE
+406 
-413 SSGRVTLCNPTS
+413 VTLCNKTS
-425 DHEDVWTYDKEILLR
+425 DHEAVWIYDKAIAMR

-447 MFDAKQDGKF
+447 MFDAKQDGKL
-457 KTGMQIE
+457 KKGMQIE
-464 ITFFDKNGK
+464 LTFFDKEGNK
-473 ELGTYAETFNRK
+473 LGTHEENFNRK
-485 AWLNT
+485 AWLDVKK
-490 GLYNLYTQCDAI
+490 YNMYTQCDAI

-507 KDPTYAEKSKIE
+507 KDTAYAEKSKIE

-569 GVWSKKET
+569 GVWNKEEK

-611 WQTDMHIGA
+611 WQTDMHIGS

-660 SLRYHF
+660 SPRYHF

-686 WFVSKNTDMPGLL
+686 WFISRNANMPGLI

-731 NGSEFAL
+731 NGTEFAL

-748 YDKDTAQKM
+748 YDRGIAQKM

-768 KAFWGESVTLEN
+768 KGFWGESVTLEN
-780 LMYPSTQQNGANA
+780 LMYSSTLQGRANA
-793 SNLSKTADLVNSADS
+793 
-808 TNQAD
+808 QAS
-813 GHTYGLDLT
+813 LDLK
-822 SCASFPDSG
+822 SCASFPNSG

-844 NYLAVMSSPKKI
+844 NYLAVMSSPKNI

-899 VMQFEAAPHGPIKK
+899 VMQFEAPPHGPIEK

-918 NLNAGTYSLERGW
+918 NLSAGTYSLERGW
-931 NDEPDCSKVTQLCL
+931 NDGPDCSKVTQLCL
-945 RDKTDEK
+945 NDTN
-952 QDEEKIEEQTSDKSD
+952 D
-967 SCESISMEIKNPM
+967 SCESISMEIKNPK
-980 GDGIQHR
+980 GCGVQHR
-987 TITIDH
+987 TITINH
-993 LAETVTIQDTV
+993 LAETVTVQDTV
-1004 TDFSGQV
+1004 MDFSGQV
-1011 LFNFPILAKSAV
+1011 LFNLPILAKSAV
-1023 QNENEILADGYY
+1023 QNGNEIFADGYY

-1041 TIYSKAESV
+1041 TIHSNAEFV
-1050 VVEPGRATPMAPDAN
+1050 VIESGRATPMAPGAN

-1074 IKAKAE
+1074 IKATAE
-1080 DGVAITIAPNK
+1080 DGVFVTIQPSSLKK

>member
-1 MIQEEDLDM
+1 MIENELRKLIQEL
-10 MEKTQQADCIA
+10 KACLAD
-21 ENKLRQ
+21 
-27 MINDAKT
+27 
-34 CLEGLRPYTTHVAQL
+34 LRPYTTYVAQL
-49 ALEDMIQQAEAVV
+49 ALEDMIQQAEAAV
-62 NQGEND
+62 NQDEND
-68 KNDESGLLPFTTKR
+68 ECGLLPFTTKR

-98 AKRYTMASVW
+98 KKRYTMASVW

-122 ALAWFQTQD
+122 ALAWFKTQD

-139 EIEKDNDSNLSGKFT
+139 EINEKSYEKQACEFLP
-154 LSMAETCEYYE
+154 MAETCEYYE
-165 KKCREFLANVTY
+165 KICREFLNNITY
-177 GDSIGQYSKSAGEAL
+177 GNSIGQYSNLAGEAL
-192 LQALNQLT
+192 SQALNQLT
-200 KIRKENTKKTAE
+200 KIREENTDITA
-212 NSVNPDDTTI
+212 
-222 IAQALAACLNALW
+222 IAKELAACLNALW
-235 ELRTSRVLRSEIN
+235 ELRLSRVLCSESN
-248 LELNSESGGNLLL
+248 LESGGNILL
-261 SAAQMEEICHK
+261 SAAQMEEIRHK
-272 IESDPLTK
+272 IESDSLTK
-280 SQYEQIKALADSA
+280 GQYEQIKAVADSA
-293 SLEQRKSAYRALFAP
+293 SLEQRKSAYSALFATI
-308 SDDYE
+308 DDYE
-313 QLNREFVIKT
+313 QLNREFVIET
-323 NADNRPS
+323 SAGNRPS
-330 FAIPK
+330 FAVPK
-335 GTVSASFALRL
+335 GTVSASFTLRL
-346 PREDNERDGLGHI
+346 PCEDNERDGLGHI

-371 ENIHLDIETSNSI
+371 KNILLETKD
-384 ENLNS
+384 
-389 IENSNSIAT
+389 T
-398 SNRTEANE
+398 
-406 KVKTDKE
+406 
-413 SSGRVTLCNPTS
+413 VTLCNKTS
-425 DHEDVWTYDKEILLR
+425 DHEAVWIYDKEIFLR

-447 MFDAKQDGKF
+447 MFDAKQDGKL
-457 KTGMQIE
+457 KKGMQIE
-464 ITFFDKNGK
+464 LTFFDKDGK
-473 ELGTYAETFNRK
+473 KLGTREEDFNRK
-485 AWLNT
+485 AWLYVKK
-490 GLYNLYTQCDAI
+490 YNLYTQCDAI

-507 KDPTYAEKSKIE
+507 KDTAYAEKSKIE

-569 GVWSKKET
+569 GVWNKEEK

-611 WQTDMHIGA
+611 WQTDMHIGS

-660 SLRYHF
+660 SPRYHF

-686 WFVSKNTDMPGLL
+686 WFISRNANMPGLI

-709 TPPYAYFNDCIATPP
+709 TPPYAYFNDSIATPP

-731 NGSEFAL
+731 NGTEFAL

-748 YDKDTAQKM
+748 YDRDTAQKM
-757 YATWCRAKKPV
+757 YATWCRANKTV
-768 KAFWGESVTLEN
+768 KGFWGESVTLEN
-780 LMYPSTQQNGANA
+780 LMYSSTLQGEANTPA
-793 SNLSKTADLVNSADS
+793 SLE
-808 TNQAD
+808 
-813 GHTYGLDLT
+813 LT
-822 SCASFPDSG
+822 SCAAFPNSG

-844 NYLAVMSSPKKI
+844 NYLAVMSSPKRI

-899 VMQFEAAPHGPIKK
+899 VMQFEAPPHGPIKK
-913 TAGFI
+913 TSGFI
-918 NLNAGTYSLERGW
+918 NLSAGTYSLERGW
-931 NDEPDCSKVTQLCL
+931 NDGPDCSKVTQLCL
-945 RDKTDEK
+945 DDKN
-952 QDEEKIEEQTSDKSD
+952 D
-967 SCESISMEIKNPM
+967 SCESISMEIENPK
-980 GDGIQHR
+980 GCGVQHR
-987 TITIDH
+987 KITINH
-993 LAETVTIQDTV
+993 RAETVTVQDTV
-1004 TDFSGQV
+1004 TDFSDNV
-1011 LFNFPILAKSAV
+1011 LFNLPILAKSAV

-1041 TIYSKAESV
+1041 TIHSNTESV
-1050 VVEPGRATPMAPDAN
+1050 VIESGRATPMAPGAN

-1080 DGVAITIAPNK
+1080 DGVAITIAPYEAN

>member
-1 MIQEEDLDM
+1 MIENELRKLIQESKACL
-10 MEKTQQADCIA
+10 AD
-21 ENKLRQ
+21 
-27 MINDAKT
+27 
-34 CLEGLRPYTTHVAQL
+34 LRPYTTYVAQL
-49 ALEDMIQQAEAVV
+49 ALEDMIQQAEAAV
-62 NQGEND
+62 NQDEND
-68 KNDESGLLPFTTKR
+68 ECGLLPFTTKR

-98 AKRYTMASVW
+98 KKRYTMASVW

-122 ALAWFQTQD
+122 ALAWFKTQD

-139 EIEKDNDSNLSGKFT
+139 EINEKSYEKQACEFLP
-154 LSMAETCEYYE
+154 MAETCEYYE
-165 KKCREFLANVTY
+165 KICREFLNNITY
-177 GDSIGQYSKSAGEAL
+177 GNSIGQYSNLAGEAL
-192 LQALNQLT
+192 SQALNQLT
-200 KIRKENTKKTAE
+200 KIREENTDITA
-212 NSVNPDDTTI
+212 
-222 IAQALAACLNALW
+222 IAKELAACLNALW
-235 ELRTSRVLRSEIN
+235 ELRLSRVLCSESN
-248 LELNSESGGNLLL
+248 LESGGNILL
-261 SAAQMEEICHK
+261 SAAQMEEIRHK
-272 IESDPLTK
+272 IESDSLTK
-280 SQYEQIKALADSA
+280 GQYEQIKAVADSA
-293 SLEQRKSAYRALFAP
+293 SLEQRKSAYSALFATI
-308 SDDYE
+308 DDYE
-313 QLNREFVIKT
+313 QLNREFVIET
-323 NADNRPS
+323 SAGNRPS
-330 FAIPK
+330 FAVPK
-335 GTVSASFALRL
+335 GTVSASFTLRL
-346 PREDNERDGLGHI
+346 PCEDNERDGLGHI

-371 ENIHLDIETSNSI
+371 KNILLETKD
-384 ENLNS
+384 
-389 IENSNSIAT
+389 T
-398 SNRTEANE
+398 
-406 KVKTDKE
+406 
-413 SSGRVTLCNPTS
+413 VTLCNKTS
-425 DHEDVWTYDKEILLR
+425 DHEAVWIYDKEIFLR

-447 MFDAKQDGKF
+447 MFDAKQDGKL
-457 KTGMQIE
+457 KKGMQIE
-464 ITFFDKNGK
+464 LTFFGK
-473 ELGTYAETFNRK
+473 DGKKLGTREEDFNRK
-485 AWLNT
+485 AWLYVKK
-490 GLYNLYTQCDAI
+490 YNLYTQCDAI

-507 KDPTYAEKSKIE
+507 KDTAYAEKSKIE

-526 FCQGAHHWL
+526 FCQGAHYWL

-569 GVWSKKET
+569 GVWNKEEK

-611 WQTDMHIGA
+611 WQTDMHIGS

-660 SLRYHF
+660 SPRYHF

-686 WFVSKNTDMPGLL
+686 WFISRNANMPGLI

-709 TPPYAYFNDCIATPP
+709 TPPYAYFNDSIATPP

-731 NGSEFAL
+731 NGTEFAL

-748 YDKDTAQKM
+748 YDRDTAQKM
-757 YATWCRAKKPV
+757 YATWCRANKPV
-768 KAFWGESVTLEN
+768 KGFWGESVTLEN
-780 LMYPSTQQNGANA
+780 LMYSSTLQGEANTSA
-793 SNLSKTADLVNSADS
+793 SLE
-808 TNQAD
+808 
-813 GHTYGLDLT
+813 LT
-822 SCASFPDSG
+822 SCAAFPNSG
-831 IYVFRDHFGTPQE
+831 IYVFRDHFGTSQE
-844 NYLAVMSSPKKI
+844 NYLAVMSSPKRI

-899 VMQFEAAPHGPIKK
+899 VMQFEAPPHGPIKK
-913 TAGFI
+913 TSGFI
-918 NLNAGTYSLERGW
+918 NLSAGTYSLERGW
-931 NDEPDCSKVTQLCL
+931 NDGPDCSKVTQLCL
-945 RDKTDEK
+945 DDKN
-952 QDEEKIEEQTSDKSD
+952 D
-967 SCESISMEIKNPM
+967 SCESISMEIKNQK
-980 GDGIQHR
+980 GCGVQHR
-987 TITIDH
+987 NITIDH
-993 LAETVTIQDTV
+993 SAETVTVQDTV
-1004 TDFSGQV
+1004 TDFSDNV
-1011 LFNFPILAKSAV
+1011 LFNLPILAKSAV

-1041 TIYSKAESV
+1041 TIHSNTESV
-1050 VVEPGRATPMAPDAN
+1050 VIESGRATPMAPGAN

-1080 DGVAITIAPNK
+1080 DGVAITIAPYEAN

>member
-1 MIQEEDLDM
+1 MIENELRKLIQESKACL
-10 MEKTQQADCIA
+10 AD
-21 ENKLRQ
+21 
-27 MINDAKT
+27 
-34 CLEGLRPYTTHVAQL
+34 LRPYTTYVAQL
-49 ALEDMIQQAEAVV
+49 ALEDMIQQAEVAV
-62 NQGEND
+62 NQDEND
-68 KNDESGLLPFTTKR
+68 ECGLLPFTTKR

-98 AKRYTMASVW
+98 KKRYTMASVW

-122 ALAWFQTQD
+122 ALAWFKTQD

-139 EIEKDNDSNLSGKFT
+139 EINEKSYEKQACEFLP
-154 LSMAETCEYYE
+154 MAETCEYYE
-165 KKCREFLANVTY
+165 KICREFLNNMTY
-177 GDSIGQYSKSAGEAL
+177 GNSIGQYSNLAGEAL
-192 LQALNQLT
+192 SQALNQLT
-200 KIRKENTKKTAE
+200 KIREENTDITA
-212 NSVNPDDTTI
+212 
-222 IAQALAACLNALW
+222 IAKELAACLNALW
-235 ELRTSRVLRSEIN
+235 ELRLSRVLCSESN
-248 LELNSESGGNLLL
+248 LESGGNILL
-261 SAAQMEEICHK
+261 SAAQMEEIRHK
-272 IESDPLTK
+272 IESDSLTK
-280 SQYEQIKALADSA
+280 GQYEQIKAVADSA
-293 SLEQRKSAYRALFAP
+293 SLEQRKSAYSALFAT
-308 SDDYE
+308 SDNYE
-313 QLNREFVIKT
+313 QLNREFVIET
-323 NADNRPS
+323 SAGNRPS
-330 FAIPK
+330 FAVPK
-335 GTVSASFALRL
+335 GTVSASFELRL

-371 ENIHLDIETSNSI
+371 KNILLETKDTV
-384 ENLNS
+384 
-389 IENSNSIAT
+389 A
-398 SNRTEANE
+398 
-406 KVKTDKE
+406 
-413 SSGRVTLCNPTS
+413 LCNKTS
-425 DHEDVWTYDKEILLR
+425 DHEAVWIYDKEIFLR

-447 MFDAKQDGKF
+447 MFDAKQDGKL
-457 KTGMQIE
+457 KKGMQIE
-464 ITFFDKNGK
+464 LTFFDKDGK
-473 ELGTYAETFNRK
+473 KLGTREEDFNRK
-485 AWLNT
+485 AWLYVKK
-490 GLYNLYTQCDAI
+490 YNLYTQCDAI

-507 KDPTYAEKSKIE
+507 KDTAYAEKSKIE

-526 FCQGAHHWL
+526 FCQGAHYWL

-569 GVWSKKET
+569 GVWNKEEK

-611 WQTDMHIGA
+611 WQTDMHIGS

-660 SLRYHF
+660 SPRYHF

-686 WFVSKNTDMPGLL
+686 WFISRNANMPRLI

-709 TPPYAYFNDCIATPP
+709 TPPYAYFNDSIATPP

-731 NGSEFAL
+731 NGTEFAL

-748 YDKDTAQKM
+748 YDRDTAQKM
-757 YATWCRAKKPV
+757 YATWCRANKPV
-768 KAFWGESVTLEN
+768 KGFWGESVTLEN
-780 LMYPSTQQNGANA
+780 LMYSSTLQGEANTSA
-793 SNLSKTADLVNSADS
+793 SLE
-808 TNQAD
+808 
-813 GHTYGLDLT
+813 LT
-822 SCASFPDSG
+822 SCAAFPNSG
-831 IYVFRDHFGTPQE
+831 IYVFRDHFGTSQE
-844 NYLAVMSSPKKI
+844 NYLAVMSSPKRI

-899 VMQFEAAPHGPIKK
+899 VMQFEAPPHGPIKK
-913 TAGFI
+913 TSGFI
-918 NLNAGTYSLERGW
+918 NLSAGTYSLERGW
-931 NDEPDCSKVTQLCL
+931 NDGPDCSKVTQLCL
-945 RDKTDEK
+945 DDKN
-952 QDEEKIEEQTSDKSD
+952 D
-967 SCESISMEIKNPM
+967 SCESISMEIKNQK
-980 GDGIQHR
+980 GCGVQHR
-987 TITIDH
+987 NITIDH
-993 LAETVTIQDTV
+993 SAETVTVQDTV
-1004 TDFSGQV
+1004 TDFSDNV
-1011 LFNFPILAKSAV
+1011 LFNLPILAKSAV

-1041 TIYSKAESV
+1041 TIHSNTESV
-1050 VVEPGRATPMAPDAN
+1050 VIESGRATPMAPGAN

-1080 DGVAITIAPNK
+1080 DGVAITIAPYEAN

>member
-1 MIQEEDLDM
+1 MI
-10 MEKTQQADCIA
+10 EK
-21 ENKLRQ
+21 ELRKL
-27 MINDAKT
+27 IGEAKA
-34 CLEGLRPYTTHVAQL
+34 CLTDLRPYTTHVAQL
-49 ALEDMIQQAEAVV
+49 ALEDMIQQAEAAV
-62 NQGEND
+62 NQDEND
-68 KNDESGLLPFTTKR
+68 ACGLLPFTTKR

-88 WNKEDACQFA
+88 WNKEDACNFA
-98 AKRYTMASVW
+98 KKRYTMASVF
-108 FEPGKAYSTYGLED
+108 FEPGKVYSTYGLED
-122 ALAWFQTQD
+122 ALAWFKTQD
-131 LRKPLAVS
+131 LRKPLAAS
-139 EIEKDNDSNLSGKFT
+139 EINEKSYEKQACEF
-154 LSMAETCEYYE
+154 LSMAETGEYYE
-165 KKCREFLANVTY
+165 KICREFLVNVTY
-177 GDSIGQYSKSAGEAL
+177 GEAIGQYSKSAGEAL

-200 KIRKENTKKTAE
+200 KIREENEKITSD
-212 NSVNPDDTTI
+212 NSGNADDTAA
-222 IAQALAACLNALW
+222 IAKALATCLNALW
-235 ELRTSRVLRSEIN
+235 ELRLSRVLCSESN
-248 LELNSESGGNLLL
+248 LESGGNILL
-261 SAAQMEEICHK
+261 SAAQMEEIRHK

-280 SQYEQIKALADSA
+280 GQYEQIKALADSA
-293 SLEQRKSAYRALFAP
+293 SLEQRKSAYSALFAT
-308 SDDYE
+308 SDNYE
-313 QLNREFVIKT
+313 QLNREFVIET
-323 NADNRPS
+323 SAGNRPS
-330 FAIPK
+330 FAVPK
-335 GTVSASFALRL
+335 KTVSASFALRL
-346 PREDNERDGLGHI
+346 PSEDNELDGLGHI

-371 ENIHLDIETSNSI
+371 ENIHLDIERSNC
-384 ENLNS
+384 E
-389 IENSNSIAT
+389 
-398 SNRTEANE
+398 EANE
-406 KVKTDKE
+406 KVESDKE
-413 SSGRVTLCNPTS
+413 SVRRVTLCNPTS
-425 DHEDVWTYDKEILLR
+425 DHEAVWIYDKSIAMR

-447 MFDAKQDGKF
+447 MFDAKQDGKL
-457 KTGMQIE
+457 KKGMQIE
-464 ITFFDKNGK
+464 LTFFDKDGNK
-473 ELGTYAETFNRK
+473 LGTREENFNRK
-485 AWLNT
+485 AWIDVKK
-490 GLYNLYTQCDAI
+490 YNLYTQCDAI

-507 KDPTYAEKSKIE
+507 KDTTYAEKSKIE
-519 MLHFLDD
+519 MLHFLDN

-544 DAYGGVQGG
+544 DAYGDVQGG

-569 GVWSKKET
+569 GVWNKEEKE
-577 DRFYGLVSYML
+577 RFYGLVSYML

-611 WQTDMHIGA
+611 WQTDMHIGSS
-620 AAIMMAIPD
+620 AIMMAIPD
-629 FPNRKLWM
+629 FPNRKIWM

-660 SLRYHF
+660 SPRYHF

-686 WFVSKNTDMPGLL
+686 WFISKNANMPGLI

-748 YDKDTAQKM
+748 YDRDTAQKM

-768 KAFWGESVTLEN
+768 KGFWGESVTLEN
-780 LMYPSTQQNGANA
+780 LMYPSAPQGTTDT
-793 SNLSKTADLVNSADS
+793 LETADLSNSTDSADS
-808 TNQAD
+808 INQEAKL
-813 GHTYGLDLT
+813 TFGLHLT
-822 SCASFPDSG
+822 SCASFPNSG

-844 NYLAVMSSPKKI
+844 NYLAVMSSPKNI

-899 VMQFEAAPHGPIKK
+899 VMQFEASPHGPIEK

-918 NLNAGTYSLERGW
+918 NLSAGTYSLERGW
-931 NDEPDCSKVTQLCL
+931 NDGPDCSKVTQLCL
-945 RDKTDEK
+945 NDKN
-952 QDEEKIEEQTSDKSD
+952 D
-967 SCESISMEIKNPM
+967 SCESISMEIKNPK
-980 GDGIQHR
+980 GSGLQHR

-993 LAETVTIQDTV
+993 LAETVTVQDTV

-1011 LFNFPILAKSAV
+1011 LFNLPILAKSAV
-1023 QNENEILADGYY
+1023 QNGNEIFADGYY

-1041 TIYSKAESV
+1041 TIHSNAESIV
-1050 VVEPGRATPMAPDAN
+1050 IEPGRATPMAPGAN

-1080 DGVAITIAPNK
+1080 DGVAITIAPYKER

>member
-1 MIQEEDLDM
+1 MIENELRKLIQESKACL
-10 MEKTQQADCIA
+10 AD
-21 ENKLRQ
+21 
-27 MINDAKT
+27 
-34 CLEGLRPYTTHVAQL
+34 LRPYTTYVAQL
-49 ALEDMIQQAEAVV
+49 ALEDMIQQAEVAV
-62 NQGEND
+62 NQDEND
-68 KNDESGLLPFTTKR
+68 ECGLLPFTTKR

-88 WNKEDACQFA
+88 WNKDDACQFA
-98 AKRYTMASVW
+98 KKRYTMASVW

-122 ALAWFQTQD
+122 ALAWFKTQD

-139 EIEKDNDSNLSGKFT
+139 EINEKSYEKQACEFLP
-154 LSMAETCEYYE
+154 MAETCEYYE
-165 KKCREFLANVTY
+165 KICREFLNNMTY
-177 GDSIGQYSKSAGEAL
+177 GNSIGQYSNLAGEAL
-192 LQALNQLT
+192 SQALNQLT
-200 KIRKENTKKTAE
+200 KIREENTDITA
-212 NSVNPDDTTI
+212 
-222 IAQALAACLNALW
+222 IAKELAACLNALW
-235 ELRTSRVLRSEIN
+235 ELRLSRVLCSESN
-248 LELNSESGGNLLL
+248 LESGGNILL
-261 SAAQMEEICHK
+261 SAAQMEEIRHK
-272 IESDPLTK
+272 IESDSLTK
-280 SQYEQIKALADSA
+280 GQYEQIKAVADSA
-293 SLEQRKSAYRALFAP
+293 SLEQRKSAYSALFAT
-308 SDDYE
+308 SDNYE
-313 QLNREFVIKT
+313 QLNREFVIET
-323 NADNRPS
+323 SAGNRPS
-330 FAIPK
+330 FAVPK
-335 GTVSASFALRL
+335 GTVSASFELRL

-371 ENIHLDIETSNSI
+371 KNILLETKDTV
-384 ENLNS
+384 
-389 IENSNSIAT
+389 A
-398 SNRTEANE
+398 
-406 KVKTDKE
+406 
-413 SSGRVTLCNPTS
+413 LCNKTS
-425 DHEDVWTYDKEILLR
+425 DHEAVWIYDKEIFLR

-447 MFDAKQDGKF
+447 MFDAKQDGKL
-457 KTGMQIE
+457 KKGMQIE
-464 ITFFDKNGK
+464 LTFFDKDGK
-473 ELGTYAETFNRK
+473 KLGTREEDFNRK
-485 AWLNT
+485 AWLYVKK
-490 GLYNLYTQCDAI
+490 YNLYTQCDAI

-507 KDPTYAEKSKIE
+507 KDTAYAEKSKIE

-526 FCQGAHHWL
+526 FCQGAHYWL

-569 GVWSKKET
+569 GVWNKEEK

-611 WQTDMHIGA
+611 WQTDMHIGS

-660 SLRYHF
+660 SPRYHF

-686 WFVSKNTDMPGLL
+686 WFISRNANMPGLI

-709 TPPYAYFNDCIATPP
+709 TPPYAYFNDSIATPP

-731 NGSEFAL
+731 NGTEFAL

-748 YDKDTAQKM
+748 YDRDTAQKM
-757 YATWCRAKKPV
+757 YATWCRANKPV
-768 KAFWGESVTLEN
+768 KGFWGESVTLEN
-780 LMYPSTQQNGANA
+780 LMYSSTLQGEANTSA
-793 SNLSKTADLVNSADS
+793 SLE
-808 TNQAD
+808 
-813 GHTYGLDLT
+813 LT
-822 SCASFPDSG
+822 SCAAFPNSG
-831 IYVFRDHFGTPQE
+831 IYVFRDHFGTSQE
-844 NYLAVMSSPKKI
+844 NYLAVMSSPKRI

-899 VMQFEAAPHGPIKK
+899 VMQFEAPPHGPIKK
-913 TAGFI
+913 TSGFI
-918 NLNAGTYSLERGW
+918 NLSAGTYSLERGW
-931 NDEPDCSKVTQLCL
+931 NDGPDCSKVTQLCL
-945 RDKTDEK
+945 DDKN
-952 QDEEKIEEQTSDKSD
+952 D
-967 SCESISMEIKNPM
+967 SCESISMEIKNQK
-980 GDGIQHR
+980 GCGVQHR
-987 TITIDH
+987 NITIDH
-993 LAETVTIQDTV
+993 SAETVTVQDTV
-1004 TDFSGQV
+1004 TDFSDNV
-1011 LFNFPILAKSAV
+1011 LFNLPILAKSAV

-1041 TIYSKAESV
+1041 TIHSNTESV
-1050 VVEPGRATPMAPDAN
+1050 VIESGRATPMAPGAN

-1080 DGVAITIAPNK
+1080 DGVAITIAPYEAN

>member
-1 MIQEEDLDM
+1 MIENELRKLIQESKACL
-10 MEKTQQADCIA
+10 AD
-21 ENKLRQ
+21 
-27 MINDAKT
+27 
-34 CLEGLRPYTTHVAQL
+34 LRPYTTYVAQL
-49 ALEDMIQQAEAVV
+49 ALEDMIQQAEAAV
-62 NQGEND
+62 NQDEND
-68 KNDESGLLPFTTKR
+68 ECGLLPFTTKR

-98 AKRYTMASVW
+98 KKRYTMASVW
-108 FEPGKAYSTYGLED
+108 FELGKAYSTYGLED
-122 ALAWFQTQD
+122 ALAWFKTQD

-139 EIEKDNDSNLSGKFT
+139 EINEKSYEKQACEFLP
-154 LSMAETCEYYE
+154 MAETCEYYE
-165 KKCREFLANVTY
+165 KICREFLNNITY
-177 GDSIGQYSKSAGEAL
+177 GNSIGQYSNLAGEAL
-192 LQALNQLT
+192 SQALNQLT
-200 KIRKENTKKTAE
+200 KIREENTDITA
-212 NSVNPDDTTI
+212 
-222 IAQALAACLNALW
+222 IAKELAACLNALW
-235 ELRTSRVLRSEIN
+235 ELRLSRVLCSESN
-248 LELNSESGGNLLL
+248 LESGGNILL
-261 SAAQMEEICHK
+261 SAAQMEEIRHK
-272 IESDPLTK
+272 IESDSLTK
-280 SQYEQIKALADSA
+280 GQYEQIKAVADSA
-293 SLEQRKSAYRALFAP
+293 SLEQRKSAYSALFATI
-308 SDDYE
+308 DDYE
-313 QLNREFVIKT
+313 QLNREFVIET
-323 NADNRPS
+323 SAGNRPS
-330 FAIPK
+330 FAVPK
-335 GTVSASFALRL
+335 GTVSASFTLRL
-346 PREDNERDGLGHI
+346 PCEDNERDGLGHI

-371 ENIHLDIETSNSI
+371 KNILLETKDTV
-384 ENLNS
+384 
-389 IENSNSIAT
+389 A
-398 SNRTEANE
+398 
-406 KVKTDKE
+406 
-413 SSGRVTLCNPTS
+413 LCNKTS
-425 DHEDVWTYDKEILLR
+425 DHEAVWIYDKEIFLR

-447 MFDAKQDGKF
+447 MFDAKQDGKL
-457 KTGMQIE
+457 KKGMQIE
-464 ITFFDKNGK
+464 LTFFDKDGK
-473 ELGTYAETFNRK
+473 KLGTREEDFNRK
-485 AWLNT
+485 AWLYVKK
-490 GLYNLYTQCDAI
+490 YNLYTQCDAI

-507 KDPTYAEKSKIE
+507 KDTAYAEKSKIE

-569 GVWSKKET
+569 GVWNKEEK

-611 WQTDMHIGA
+611 WQTDMHIGS

-660 SLRYHF
+660 SPRYHF

-686 WFVSKNTDMPGLL
+686 WFISRNANMPGLI

-709 TPPYAYFNDCIATPP
+709 TPPYAYFNDSIATPP

-731 NGSEFAL
+731 NGTEFAL

-748 YDKDTAQKM
+748 YDRDTAQKM
-757 YATWCRAKKPV
+757 YATWCRANKPV
-768 KAFWGESVTLEN
+768 KGFWGESVTLEN
-780 LMYPSTQQNGANA
+780 LMYSSTLQGEANTPA
-793 SNLSKTADLVNSADS
+793 SLE
-808 TNQAD
+808 
-813 GHTYGLDLT
+813 LT
-822 SCASFPDSG
+822 SCAAFPNSG

-844 NYLAVMSSPKKI
+844 NYLAVMSSPKRI

-899 VMQFEAAPHGPIKK
+899 VMQFEAPPHGPIKK
-913 TAGFI
+913 TSGFI
-918 NLNAGTYSLERGW
+918 NLSAGTYSLERGW
-931 NDEPDCSKVTQLCL
+931 NDGPDCSKVTQLCL
-945 RDKTDEK
+945 DDKN
-952 QDEEKIEEQTSDKSD
+952 D
-967 SCESISMEIKNPM
+967 SCESISMEIKNPK
-980 GDGIQHR
+980 GCGVQHR
-987 TITIDH
+987 KITINH
-993 LAETVTIQDTV
+993 RAETVTVQDTV
-1004 TDFSGQV
+1004 TDFSDNV
-1011 LFNFPILAKSAV
+1011 LFNLPILAKSAV

-1041 TIYSKAESV
+1041 TIHSNTESV
-1050 VVEPGRATPMAPDAN
+1050 VIESGRATPMAPGAN

-1080 DGVAITIAPNK
+1080 DGVAITIAPYEAN

>member
-1 MIQEEDLDM
+1 MIENELRKLIQESKACL
-10 MEKTQQADCIA
+10 AD
-21 ENKLRQ
+21 
-27 MINDAKT
+27 
-34 CLEGLRPYTTHVAQL
+34 LRPYTTYVAQL
-49 ALEDMIQQAEAVV
+49 ALEDMIQQAEAAV
-62 NQGEND
+62 NQDEND
-68 KNDESGLLPFTTKR
+68 ECGLLPFTTKR

-98 AKRYTMASVW
+98 KKRYTMASVW

-122 ALAWFQTQD
+122 ALAWFKTQD

-139 EIEKDNDSNLSGKFT
+139 EINEKSYEKQACEFLP
-154 LSMAETCEYYE
+154 MAETCEYYE
-165 KKCREFLANVTY
+165 KICREFLNNITY
-177 GDSIGQYSKSAGEAL
+177 GNSIGQYSNLAGEAL
-192 LQALNQLT
+192 SLALNQLT
-200 KIRKENTKKTAE
+200 KIREENTDITA
-212 NSVNPDDTTI
+212 
-222 IAQALAACLNALW
+222 IAKELAACLNALW
-235 ELRTSRVLRSEIN
+235 ELRLSRVLCSESN
-248 LELNSESGGNLLL
+248 LESGGNILL
-261 SAAQMEEICHK
+261 SAAQMEEIRHK
-272 IESDPLTK
+272 IESDSLTK
-280 SQYEQIKALADSA
+280 GQYEQIKAVADSA
-293 SLEQRKSAYRALFAP
+293 SLEQRKSAYSALFATI
-308 SDDYE
+308 DDYE
-313 QLNREFVIKT
+313 QLNREFVIET
-323 NADNRPS
+323 SAGNRPS
-330 FAIPK
+330 FAVPK
-335 GTVSASFALRL
+335 GTVSASFTLRL
-346 PREDNERDGLGHI
+346 PCEDNERDGLGHI

-371 ENIHLDIETSNSI
+371 KNILLETKD
-384 ENLNS
+384 
-389 IENSNSIAT
+389 T
-398 SNRTEANE
+398 
-406 KVKTDKE
+406 
-413 SSGRVTLCNPTS
+413 VTLCNKTS
-425 DHEDVWTYDKEILLR
+425 DHEAVWIYDKEIFLR

-447 MFDAKQDGKF
+447 MFDAKQDGKL
-457 KTGMQIE
+457 KKGMQIE
-464 ITFFDKNGK
+464 LTFFDKDGK
-473 ELGTYAETFNRK
+473 KLGTREEDFNRK
-485 AWLNT
+485 AWLYVKK
-490 GLYNLYTQCDAI
+490 YNLYTQCDAI

-507 KDPTYAEKSKIE
+507 KDTAYAEKSKIE

-569 GVWSKKET
+569 GVWNKEEK

-611 WQTDMHIGA
+611 WQTDMHIGS

-660 SLRYHF
+660 SPRYHF

-686 WFVSKNTDMPGLL
+686 WFISRNANMPGLI

-709 TPPYAYFNDCIATPP
+709 TPPYAYFNDSIATPP

-731 NGSEFAL
+731 NGTEFAL

-748 YDKDTAQKM
+748 YDRDTAQKM
-757 YATWCRAKKPV
+757 YATWCRANKPV
-768 KAFWGESVTLEN
+768 KGFWGESVTLEN
-780 LMYPSTQQNGANA
+780 LMYSSTLQGEANTPA
-793 SNLSKTADLVNSADS
+793 SLE
-808 TNQAD
+808 
-813 GHTYGLDLT
+813 LT
-822 SCASFPDSG
+822 SCAAFPNSG

-844 NYLAVMSSPKKI
+844 NYLAVMSSPKRI

-899 VMQFEAAPHGPIKK
+899 VMQFEAPPHGPIKK
-913 TAGFI
+913 TSGFI
-918 NLNAGTYSLERGW
+918 NLSAGTYSLERGW
-931 NDEPDCSKVTQLCL
+931 NDGPDCSKVTQLCL
-945 RDKTDEK
+945 DDKN
-952 QDEEKIEEQTSDKSD
+952 D
-967 SCESISMEIKNPM
+967 SCESISMEIENPK
-980 GDGIQHR
+980 GCGVQHR
-987 TITIDH
+987 KITINH
-993 LAETVTIQDTV
+993 RAETVTVQDTV
-1004 TDFSGQV
+1004 TDFSDNV
-1011 LFNFPILAKSAV
+1011 LFNLPILAKSAV

-1041 TIYSKAESV
+1041 TIHSNTESV
-1050 VVEPGRATPMAPDAN
+1050 VIESGRATPMAPGAN

-1080 DGVAITIAPNK
+1080 DGVAITIAPYEAN

>member
-1 MIQEEDLDM
+1 MI
-10 MEKTQQADCIA
+10 
-21 ENKLRQ
+21 ENELRKL
-27 MINDAKT
+27 IGEAKK
-34 CLEGLRPYTTHVAQL
+34 CLTDLRPYTTHVAQL
-49 ALEDMIQQAEAVV
+49 ALEDMIQQAEAEVD
-62 NQGEND
+62 QGEND
-68 KNDESGLLPFTTKR
+68 ACGLLPFTTKR

-88 WNKEDACQFA
+88 WNKADACNFA
-98 AKRYTMASVW
+98 KKRYTMASVW
-108 FEPGKAYSTYGLED
+108 FEPGKVYSTYGLED
-122 ALAWFQTQD
+122 ALAWFKTQD
-131 LRKPLAVS
+131 LRKPLAAS
-139 EIEKDNDSNLSGKFT
+139 EINEKSYEKQACDF

-165 KKCREFLANVTY
+165 KLCREFLSNVTY
-177 GDSIGQYSKSAGEAL
+177 GESIGQYSNLAGEAL
-192 LQALNQLT
+192 SQALNQLT
-200 KIRKENTKKTAE
+200 KIREENTDTDAIAKK
-212 NSVNPDDTTI
+212 
-222 IAQALAACLNALW
+222 LAACLNALW
-235 ELRTSRVLRSEIN
+235 ELRLSRVLCSESN
-248 LELNSESGGNLLL
+248 LESGGNILL
-261 SAAQMEEICHK
+261 SAAQMEEIRYK
-272 IESDPLTK
+272 IESDQFTK
-280 SQYEQIKALADSA
+280 GQYEQIKALADSA
-293 SLEQRKSAYRALFAP
+293 SLEQRKSAYSALFAT

-313 QLNREFVIKT
+313 QLNREFVIET
-323 NADNRPS
+323 SAGNRPS
-330 FAIPK
+330 FAVPK

-346 PREDNERDGLGHI
+346 PCEDNERDGLGHI

-371 ENIHLDIETSNSI
+371 ENILLETKD
-384 ENLNS
+384 
-389 IENSNSIAT
+389 T
-398 SNRTEANE
+398 
-406 KVKTDKE
+406 
-413 SSGRVTLCNPTS
+413 VTLCNKTS
-425 DHEDVWTYDKEILLR
+425 DHEAVWTYDKEILLR

-447 MFDAKQDGKF
+447 MFDAKQDGKL
-457 KTGMQIE
+457 KKGMQILL
-464 ITFFDKNGK
+464 TFFDKEGHK
-473 ELGTYAETFNRK
+473 LGTHEENFNRK
-485 AWLNT
+485 AWLDVKK
-490 GLYNLYTQCDAI
+490 YNLYTQCDAI

-507 KDPTYAEKSKIE
+507 NDKIYAEKSKIE

-569 GVWSKKET
+569 GVWNKEEKE
-577 DRFYGLVSYML
+577 RFYGLVSYML

-611 WQTDMHIGA
+611 WQTDMHIGTA
-620 AAIMMAIPD
+620 AMMMAIPD

-660 SLRYHF
+660 SPRYHF

-686 WFVSKNTDMPGLL
+686 WFISRNANMPGLI

-709 TPPYAYFNDCIATPP
+709 TPPYAYFNDSIATPP

-731 NGSEFAL
+731 NGTEFAL

-757 YATWCRAKKPV
+757 YATWCRANKPV
-768 KAFWGESVTLEN
+768 KGFWGESVTLEN
-780 LMYPSTQQNGANA
+780 LMYSSTLQGGANA
-793 SNLSKTADLVNSADS
+793 
-808 TNQAD
+808 QAS
-813 GHTYGLDLT
+813 LELK
-822 SCASFPDSG
+822 SCASFPNSG

-844 NYLAVMSSPKKI
+844 NYLAVMSSPKNI

-899 VMQFEAAPHGPIKK
+899 VMQFEAPPHGPIEK

-918 NLNAGTYSLERGW
+918 NLSAGTYSLERGW
-931 NDEPDCSKVTQLCL
+931 NDGPDCSKVTQLCL
-945 RDKTDEK
+945 NDTN
-952 QDEEKIEEQTSDKSD
+952 D
-967 SCESISMEIKNPM
+967 SCESISMEIKNTK
-980 GDGIQHR
+980 GCGAQHR
-987 TITIDH
+987 KITIDH
-993 LAETVTIQDTV
+993 LAETVTLQDTV
-1004 TDFSGQV
+1004 TDFSGPV
-1011 LFNFPILAKSAV
+1011 LFNLPILAKSAV
-1023 QNENEILADGYY
+1023 QNGNEILADGYY

-1041 TIYSKAESV
+1041 TIHSNAEFIVIES
-1050 VVEPGRATPMAPDAN
+1050 GRATPMAPGAN

-1074 IKAKAE
+1074 IKATAE
-1080 DGVAITIAPNK
+1080 DGVAITIAPYKEHSK

>member
-1 MIQEEDLDM
+1 MI
-10 MEKTQQADCIA
+10 
-21 ENKLRQ
+21 ENELRKL
-27 MINDAKT
+27 IGEAKM
-34 CLEGLRPYTTHVAQL
+34 CLTDLRPYTTHVAQL
-49 ALEDMIQQAEAVV
+49 ALEDMIQQAEAAV
-62 NQGEND
+62 NQDEND
-68 KNDESGLLPFTTKR
+68 ACGLLPFTTKR

-98 AKRYTMASVW
+98 KKRYTMASVF
-108 FEPGKAYSTYGLED
+108 FEPGKVYSTYGLED
-122 ALAWFQTQD
+122 ALAWFKTQD
-131 LRKPLAVS
+131 LRKPLAAS
-139 EIEKDNDSNLSGKFT
+139 EINEKSYEKQACEF

-165 KKCREFLANVTY
+165 KICREFLNNITY
-177 GDSIGQYSKSAGEAL
+177 GNSIGQCSNLAGEAL
-192 LQALNQLT
+192 SQALNQLT
-200 KIRKENTKKTAE
+200 KIREENTDITA
-212 NSVNPDDTTI
+212 
-222 IAQALAACLNALW
+222 IAKALAACLNALW
-235 ELRTSRVLRSEIN
+235 ELRLSRVVCSESN
-248 LELNSESGGNLLL
+248 LESGGNILL
-261 SAAQMEEICHK
+261 SAAQMEEIRHK
-272 IESDPLTK
+272 IESDSLTK
-280 SQYEQIKALADSA
+280 GQYEQIKALADIA
-293 SLEQRKSAYRALFAP
+293 SLEQRKSAYSALFATR
-308 SDDYE
+308 DDYE
-313 QLNREFVIKT
+313 QLNREFVIET
-323 NADNRPS
+323 SAGNRPS
-330 FAIPK
+330 FAVPK

-346 PREDNERDGLGHI
+346 PREDNERDDLGHI

-364 GLKASEG
+364 GLKVSEG
-371 ENIHLDIETSNSI
+371 ENIHLDIETANSL
-384 ENLNS
+384 EV
-389 IENSNSIAT
+389 
-398 SNRTEANE
+398 NE
-406 KVKTDKE
+406 RETAVCK
-413 SSGRVTLCNPTS
+413 VTLCNKTS
-425 DHEDVWTYDKEILLR
+425 DHEAVWIYDKAIAMR

-447 MFDAKQDGKF
+447 MFDAKQDGKL
-457 KTGMQIE
+457 KKGMQIE
-464 ITFFDKNGK
+464 LTFFDKEGNK
-473 ELGTYAETFNRK
+473 LGTHEENFNRK
-485 AWLNT
+485 AWLDVKK
-490 GLYNLYTQCDAI
+490 YNMYTQCDAI

-507 KDPTYAEKSKIE
+507 KDTAYAEKSKIE

-569 GVWSKKET
+569 GVWNKEEK

-611 WQTDMHIGA
+611 WQTDMHIGS

-660 SLRYHF
+660 SPRYHF

-686 WFVSKNTDMPGLL
+686 WFISRNANMPGLI

-731 NGSEFAL
+731 NGTEFAL

-748 YDKDTAQKM
+748 YDRDIAQKM

-768 KAFWGESVTLEN
+768 KGFWGESVTLEN
-780 LMYPSTQQNGANA
+780 LMYSSTLQGRANA
-793 SNLSKTADLVNSADS
+793 
-808 TNQAD
+808 QAS
-813 GHTYGLDLT
+813 LDLK
-822 SCASFPDSG
+822 SCASFPNSG

-844 NYLAVMSSPKKI
+844 NYLAVMSSLKNI

-899 VMQFEAAPHGPIKK
+899 VMQFEAPPHGPIEK

-918 NLNAGTYSLERGW
+918 NLSAGTYSLERGW
-931 NDEPDCSKVTQLCL
+931 NDGPDCSKVTQLCL
-945 RDKTDEK
+945 NDTN
-952 QDEEKIEEQTSDKSD
+952 D
-967 SCESISMEIKNPM
+967 SCESISMEIKNPK
-980 GDGIQHR
+980 GCGVQHR
-987 TITIDH
+987 TITINH
-993 LAETVTIQDTV
+993 LAETVTVQDTV
-1004 TDFSGQV
+1004 MDFSGQV
-1011 LFNFPILAKSAV
+1011 LFNLPILAKSAV
-1023 QNENEILADGYY
+1023 QNGNEIFADGYY

-1041 TIYSKAESV
+1041 TIHSNAEFV
-1050 VVEPGRATPMAPDAN
+1050 VIESGRATPMAPGAN
-1065 DHTDLLYLR
+1065 DRTDLLYLR
-1074 IKAKAE
+1074 IKATAE
-1080 DGVAITIAPNK
+1080 DGVAITIAPYKEHSK

>member
-1 MIQEEDLDM
+1 MI
-10 MEKTQQADCIA
+10 EK
-21 ENKLRQ
+21 ELRKL
-27 MINDAKT
+27 IGEAKA
-34 CLEGLRPYTTHVAQL
+34 CLTDLRPYTTHVAQL
-49 ALEDMIQQAEAVV
+49 ALEDMIQQAEAAV
-62 NQGEND
+62 NQDEND
-68 KNDESGLLPFTTKR
+68 ACGLLPFTTKR

-88 WNKEDACQFA
+88 WNKEDACNFA
-98 AKRYTMASVW
+98 KKRYTMASVF
-108 FEPGKAYSTYGLED
+108 FEPGKVYSTYGLED
-122 ALAWFQTQD
+122 ALAWFKTQD
-131 LRKPLAVS
+131 LRKPLAAS
-139 EIEKDNDSNLSGKFT
+139 EINEKSYEKQACEF
-154 LSMAETCEYYE
+154 LSMAETGEYYE
-165 KKCREFLANVTY
+165 KICREFLVNVTY
-177 GDSIGQYSKSAGEAL
+177 REAIGQYSKSAGEAL

-200 KIRKENTKKTAE
+200 KIREENEKITSD
-212 NSVNPDDTTI
+212 NSGNADDTAA
-222 IAQALAACLNALW
+222 IAKALATCLNALW
-235 ELRTSRVLRSEIN
+235 ELRLSRVLCSESN
-248 LELNSESGGNLLL
+248 LESGGNILL
-261 SAAQMEEICHK
+261 SAAQMEEIRHK

-280 SQYEQIKALADSA
+280 GQYEQIKALADSA
-293 SLEQRKSAYRALFAP
+293 SLEQRKSAYSALFAT
-308 SDDYE
+308 SDNYE
-313 QLNREFVIKT
+313 QLNREFVIET
-323 NADNRPS
+323 SAGNRPS
-330 FAIPK
+330 FAVPK
-335 GTVSASFALRL
+335 KTVSASFALRL
-346 PREDNERDGLGHI
+346 PSEDNELDGLGHI

-371 ENIHLDIETSNSI
+371 ENIHLDIERSNC
-384 ENLNS
+384 E
-389 IENSNSIAT
+389 
-398 SNRTEANE
+398 EANE
-406 KVKTDKE
+406 KVESDKE
-413 SSGRVTLCNPTS
+413 SVRRVTLCNPTS
-425 DHEDVWTYDKEILLR
+425 DHEAVWIYDKSIAMR

-447 MFDAKQDGKF
+447 MFDAKQDGKL
-457 KTGMQIE
+457 KKGMQIE
-464 ITFFDKNGK
+464 LTFFDKDGNK
-473 ELGTYAETFNRK
+473 LGTREENFNRK
-485 AWLNT
+485 AWIDVKK
-490 GLYNLYTQCDAI
+490 YNLYTQCDAI

-507 KDPTYAEKSKIE
+507 KDTTYAEKSKIE
-519 MLHFLDD
+519 MLHFLDN

-569 GVWSKKET
+569 GVWNKEEKE
-577 DRFYGLVSYML
+577 RFYGLVSYML

-611 WQTDMHIGA
+611 WQTDMHIGSS
-620 AAIMMAIPD
+620 AIMMAIPD
-629 FPNRKLWM
+629 FPNRKIWM

-660 SLRYHF
+660 SPRYHF

-686 WFVSKNTDMPGLL
+686 WFISKNANMPGLI

-748 YDKDTAQKM
+748 YDRDTAQKM

-768 KAFWGESVTLEN
+768 KGFWGESVTLEN
-780 LMYPSTQQNGANA
+780 LMYPSAPQGTTDT
-793 SNLSKTADLVNSADS
+793 LETADLSNSTDSADS
-808 TNQAD
+808 INQEAKL
-813 GHTYGLDLT
+813 TFGLHLT
-822 SCASFPDSG
+822 SCASFPNSG

-844 NYLAVMSSPKKI
+844 NYLAVMSSPKNI

-899 VMQFEAAPHGPIKK
+899 VMQFEASPHGPIEK

-918 NLNAGTYSLERGW
+918 NLSAGTYSLERGW
-931 NDEPDCSKVTQLCL
+931 NDGPDCSKVTQLCL
-945 RDKTDEK
+945 NDKN
-952 QDEEKIEEQTSDKSD
+952 D
-967 SCESISMEIKNPM
+967 SCESISMEIKNPK
-980 GDGIQHR
+980 GSGLQHR

-993 LAETVTIQDTV
+993 LAETVTVQDTV

-1011 LFNFPILAKSAV
+1011 LFNLPILAKSAV
-1023 QNENEILADGYY
+1023 QNGNEIFADGYY

-1041 TIYSKAESV
+1041 TIHSNAESIV
-1050 VVEPGRATPMAPDAN
+1050 IEPGRATPMAPGAN

-1080 DGVAITIAPNK
+1080 DGVAITIAPYKER

>member
-1 MIQEEDLDM
+1 MIENELRKLIQESKACL
-10 MEKTQQADCIA
+10 AD
-21 ENKLRQ
+21 
-27 MINDAKT
+27 
-34 CLEGLRPYTTHVAQL
+34 LRPYTTYVAQL
-49 ALEDMIQQAEAVV
+49 ALEDMIQQAEAAV
-62 NQGEND
+62 NQDEND
-68 KNDESGLLPFTTKR
+68 ECGLLPFTTKR

-98 AKRYTMASVW
+98 KKRYTMASVW

-122 ALAWFQTQD
+122 ALAWFKTQD

-139 EIEKDNDSNLSGKFT
+139 EINEKSYEKQACEFLP
-154 LSMAETCEYYE
+154 MAETCEYYE
-165 KKCREFLANVTY
+165 KICREFLNNITY
-177 GDSIGQYSKSAGEAL
+177 GNSIGQYSNLAGEAL
-192 LQALNQLT
+192 SQALNQLT
-200 KIRKENTKKTAE
+200 KIREENTDITA
-212 NSVNPDDTTI
+212 
-222 IAQALAACLNALW
+222 IAKALTACLNALW
-235 ELRTSRVLRSEIN
+235 ELRLSRVLCSESN
-248 LELNSESGGNLLL
+248 LESGGNILL
-261 SAAQMEEICHK
+261 SAAQMEKIRHK
-272 IESDPLTK
+272 IESDSLTK
-280 SQYEQIKALADSA
+280 GQYEQIKAVADSA
-293 SLEQRKSAYRALFAP
+293 SLEQRKSAYSALFATI
-308 SDDYE
+308 DDYE
-313 QLNREFVIKT
+313 QLNREFVIET
-323 NADNRPS
+323 SAGNRPS
-330 FAIPK
+330 FAVPK
-335 GTVSASFALRL
+335 GTVSASFTLRL
-346 PREDNERDGLGHI
+346 PCEDNERDGLGHI

-371 ENIHLDIETSNSI
+371 KNILLETKD
-384 ENLNS
+384 
-389 IENSNSIAT
+389 T
-398 SNRTEANE
+398 
-406 KVKTDKE
+406 
-413 SSGRVTLCNPTS
+413 VTLCNKTS
-425 DHEDVWTYDKEILLR
+425 DHEAVWIYDKEIFLR

-447 MFDAKQDGKF
+447 MFDAKQDGKL
-457 KTGMQIE
+457 KKGMQIE
-464 ITFFDKNGK
+464 LTFFDKDGK
-473 ELGTYAETFNRK
+473 KLGTREEDFNRK
-485 AWLNT
+485 AWLYVKK
-490 GLYNLYTQCDAI
+490 YNLYTQCDAI

-507 KDPTYAEKSKIE
+507 KDTAYAEKSKIE

-569 GVWSKKET
+569 GVWNKEEK

-611 WQTDMHIGA
+611 WQTDMHIGS

-660 SLRYHF
+660 SPRYHF

-686 WFVSKNTDMPGLL
+686 WFISRNANMPGLI

-709 TPPYAYFNDCIATPP
+709 TPPYAYFNDSIATPP

-731 NGSEFAL
+731 NGTEFAL
-738 YGLYCDQVAQ
+738 YGLYCDQMAQ
-748 YDKDTAQKM
+748 YDRDTAQKM
-757 YATWCRAKKPV
+757 YATWCRANKPV
-768 KAFWGESVTLEN
+768 KGFWGESVTLEN
-780 LMYPSTQQNGANA
+780 LMYSSTLQGGANTPA
-793 SNLSKTADLVNSADS
+793 SLE
-808 TNQAD
+808 
-813 GHTYGLDLT
+813 LT
-822 SCASFPDSG
+822 SCAAFPNSG

-844 NYLAVMSSPKKI
+844 NYLAVMSSPKNI

-899 VMQFEAAPHGPIKK
+899 VMQFEAPPHGPIKK
-913 TAGFI
+913 TSGFI
-918 NLNAGTYSLERGW
+918 NLSAGTYSLERGW
-931 NDEPDCSKVTQLCL
+931 NDGPDCSKVTQLCL
-945 RDKTDEK
+945 DDKN
-952 QDEEKIEEQTSDKSD
+952 D
-967 SCESISMEIKNPM
+967 SCESISMEIKNQK
-980 GDGIQHR
+980 GCGVQHR
-987 TITIDH
+987 NITIDH
-993 LAETVTIQDTV
+993 SAETVTVQDTV
-1004 TDFSGQV
+1004 TDFSDNV
-1011 LFNFPILAKSAV
+1011 LFNLPILAKSAV

-1041 TIYSKAESV
+1041 TIHSNTESV
-1050 VVEPGRATPMAPDAN
+1050 VIESGRATPMAPGAN

-1080 DGVAITIAPNK
+1080 DGVAITIAPYEAN

>member
-1 MIQEEDLDM
+1 MI
-10 MEKTQQADCIA
+10 EK
-21 ENKLRQ
+21 ELRKL
-27 MINDAKT
+27 IGEAKA
-34 CLEGLRPYTTHVAQL
+34 CLTDLRPYTTHVAQL
-49 ALEDMIQQAEAVV
+49 ALEDMIQQAEAAV
-62 NQGEND
+62 NQDEND
-68 KNDESGLLPFTTKR
+68 ACGLLPFTTKR

-88 WNKEDACQFA
+88 WNKEDACNFA
-98 AKRYTMASVW
+98 KKRYTMASVF
-108 FEPGKAYSTYGLED
+108 FEPRKVYSTYGLED
-122 ALAWFQTQD
+122 ALAWFKTQD
-131 LRKPLAVS
+131 LRKPLAAS
-139 EIEKDNDSNLSGKFT
+139 EINEKSYEKQACEF

-165 KKCREFLANVTY
+165 KICREFLANVTY
-177 GDSIGQYSKSAGEAL
+177 GEAIGQYSSSAGEAL
-192 LQALNQLT
+192 SQALNQLT
-200 KIRKENTKKTAE
+200 KARKENEKSTADNSE
-212 NSVNPDDTTI
+212 NTDTTAST
-222 IAQALAACLNALW
+222 IASAATSTIAKALAACLNALW
-235 ELRTSRVLRSEIN
+235 ELRLSRVLCSESN
-248 LELNSESGGNLLL
+248 LESGGNILL
-261 SAAQMEEICHK
+261 SAAHMEEIRHK

-280 SQYEQIKALADSA
+280 GQYEQIKALADSA
-293 SLEQRKSAYRALFAP
+293 SLEQRKSAYSALFAT
-308 SDDYE
+308 SDNYE
-313 QLNREFVIKT
+313 QLNREFVIET
-323 NADNRPS
+323 SAGNRPS
-330 FAIPK
+330 FAVPK

-346 PREDNERDGLGHI
+346 LREDNERDGLGHI

-371 ENIHLDIETSNSI
+371 ENIHLDIETANSL
-384 ENLNS
+384 EV
-389 IENSNSIAT
+389 
-398 SNRTEANE
+398 NE
-406 KVKTDKE
+406 RKTAVCKVK
-413 SSGRVTLCNPTS
+413 LCNKTS
-425 DHEDVWTYDKEILLR
+425 DNEAVWIYDKAIAMR

-447 MFDAKQDGKF
+447 MFDAKQDGKL
-457 KTGMQIE
+457 KKGMQIE
-464 ITFFDKNGK
+464 LTFFDKDGK
-473 ELGTYAETFNRK
+473 KLGTREENFNRK
-485 AWLNT
+485 AWLDVKK
-490 GLYNLYTQCDAI
+490 YNLYTQCDAI

-507 KDPTYAEKSKIE
+507 KNTAYAEKSKIE

-569 GVWSKKET
+569 GVWNKEEKE
-577 DRFYGLVSYML
+577 RFYGLVSYML
-588 RYLADLRDRTLLTK
+588 RYLADLRDRTLLTN

-611 WQTDMHIGA
+611 WQTDMHIGS

-660 SLRYHF
+660 SPRYHF

-686 WFVSKNTDMPGLL
+686 WFISKNANMPGLI

-709 TPPYAYFNDCIATPP
+709 TPPYAYFNDSIATPP

-731 NGSEFAL
+731 NGTEFAL

-757 YATWCRAKKPV
+757 YATWCRANKPV
-768 KAFWGESVTLEN
+768 KGFWGESVTLEN
-780 LMYPSTQQNGANA
+780 LMYSSTLQGGANA
-793 SNLSKTADLVNSADS
+793 PASFDLK
-808 TNQAD
+808 
-813 GHTYGLDLT
+813 
-822 SCASFPDSG
+822 SCASFPNSG

-844 NYLAVMSSPKKI
+844 NYLAVMSSPKNI

-899 VMQFEAAPHGPIKK
+899 VMQFEAPPHGPIEK

-918 NLNAGTYSLERGW
+918 NLSAGTYSLERGW
-931 NDEPDCSKVTQLCL
+931 NDAPDCSKVTQLCL
-945 RDKTDEK
+945 NDKN
-952 QDEEKIEEQTSDKSD
+952 D
-967 SCESISMEIKNPM
+967 SCESISMEIKNPK
-980 GDGIQHR
+980 GDGLQHR
-987 TITIDH
+987 KIMIDH
-993 LAETVTIQDTV
+993 LAETVTVQDTV

-1011 LFNFPILAKSAV
+1011 LFNLPILAKSAV
-1023 QNENEILADGYY
+1023 QNGNEILADGYY

-1041 TIYSKAESV
+1041 TIHSNAESV
-1050 VVEPGRATPMAPDAN
+1050 VIESGRATPMAPGAN

-1080 DGVAITIAPNK
+1080 DGVAITIAPYKER